1 MSTDFDSFSNR
12 GEYLS
17 AHYFAEQLADG
28 LKKGVF
34 ATWADRESDEN
45 DERTTPRVAL
55 RGLRS
60 VYLDEKYRGFFA
72 EQAKADAED
81 DEYPDKDGFEE
92 RLNTYEDEEWRER
105 VAEWHR
111 KVLTALGYPGTDAEE
126 GPRELTVHR
135 AGRDHTVKVAWHGDG
150 VVAVDCGWSASNDTA
165 LDADGYG
172 RLLHPLRTVGN
183 GETYE
188 SGHALATWLFQSELG
203 GEGGSAPRFVLLL
216 CGGVIV
222 LADRQAW
229 GEGRYLAV
237 NLDAALER
245 YDRKQYGELATI
257 AGLFSHDA
265 LAPAEDGKG
274 PAIDALVKAS
284 RDNAVGVSGEL
295 RQGLQKSVEIIANE
309 VLARLEE
316 TGLAPRDLE
325 SPGEP
330 FARQLTREAL
340 RYLYRILFLLYAE
353 ARPELG
359 ILPAD
364 DGTYEAGYS
373 VARLREI
380 VERDA
385 QLTDETAR
393 NGTHLHD
400 SLDLLFNKVNYGHRE
415 YGTEPWDE
423 RGDDDAE
430 TRKKKAKQR
439 SDGRGLRFEPLRS
452 ELFEPTAVKLIGR
465 GTRDPRRDE
474 DSPEGPAWLDLR
486 LRNRALHEVL
496 RLLTMKKAKRRG
508 ERGGFISYRNLGINQ
523 LGAVYE
529 GLMSYT
535 GIIAEEELSEVAKG
549 GDPEKG
555 SWLVPSHRLKEYD
568 EKTWV
573 QYDERDR
580 EEKGLRGPKKYPAG
594 TFVYRLAGRD
604 RETSASYYTPESL
617 TKVTVELA
625 LKHRLDQEKDEAGN
639 VIKTRASELLKY
651 RICEPALGSGAF
663 LNEAINQ
670 VAEEYLRRRQD
681 ELGRSIPTAQAL
693 TEKQKVKAY
702 IALHNAYGVDL
713 NRTGV
718 ELAEVS
724 LWLNTMHPGMRA
736 PWFGLHLRRG
746 NSLIG
751 GRRAVYAAEDVAP
764 WKGKAL
770 WLNAKDTQTPTPLPF
785 RNNEAGG
792 QWQPLP
798 DGAVHQFLLPTPGWA
813 AVTDASGDAKKL
825 LGQLAGDGVE
835 QLKAW
840 KKDIL
845 QKPKRRLNAKS
856 GEPIP
861 DRTTGHEATSQ
872 YTRLR
877 DAARRAEFLW
887 SLVVKRMELSEREIA
902 RSIDVWGAGPLGDE
916 EYAFLR
922 REKGEETGSG
932 SNRMS
937 KEKVYAEL
945 FEAVGSP
952 YWRLK
957 QVMNA
962 WCALWFWPT
971 DKVGLLD
978 GSDAEYAAGAPVV
991 GRAGITNFEGLLEA
1005 GAGGVGTSA
1014 TSPVVPEGRSLA
1026 VPETTGLSHGDSE
1039 SEPRLIEADFLFPM
1053 AGDQIALSEE
1063 AVESSADIQFGK
1075 VLKAKPRRDNRKER
1089 VVVRRRPIIPL
1100 KDLDDW
1106 IDFLESMLGTG
1117 PVPESITFASELD
1130 TLESLAEYENF
1141 VQDELGMDRRDPEM
1155 RYPWMRVVRD
1165 IAEKQGFLHWE
1176 LDFALAFAE
1185 GGGFDLQVGNPPWV
1199 QPQWKEN
1206 AVLAEFE
1213 PWFMLTEKPPAAE
1226 KQRRRVA
1233 ELAKAE
1239 VVTYALGEVTAMVT
1253 LADYLSASQVYPL
1266 ISGTKPDLY
1275 RAFMCQMWDHTA
1287 AFGST
1292 GLVHP
1297 DTHFT
1302 GVKEA
1307 ALREAAYRRLRMH
1320 GDFVNA
1326 GNRFFPPPVG
1336 RSSHFGVHIYGTCGK
1351 IDFKH
1356 LSWLFAVDALRL
1368 SEAHDG
1374 KGDAPGVKFDGDWD
1388 GRPHSKRV
1396 FRVTSDVLSHWQKLS
1411 GERNVPAEQARL
1423 LTPVSTAE
1431 NPAISVLAGYPLRLG
1446 TLPQITVGFDEGAS
1460 KKPTYGPSGNQSLID
1475 YNKNLKGG
1483 EDFYAASWGDVIL
1496 KGPQIGVA
1504 NPFFKQPSQG
1514 GGEVQGL
1521 NHLELSPD
1529 AVPESEYRRAAD
1541 EVTYRNEQDRW
1552 LDHAELR
1559 RLRSSDEEIQ
1569 KVRLMLAEGLS
1580 CQSEEV
1586 SFESV
1591 DEVFVKQATKP
1602 FTEFHRLAWRKM
1614 IAPDTE
1620 RALYAAL
1627 LPPKAAHVDGLFSLT
1642 MPTNEDTALVS
1653 GFWASLPLDYFL
1665 RTTNRSQLQFAGAR
1679 SMPAP
1684 ASGHPL
1690 APALLL
1696 RTLRLNC
1703 LTTAY
1708 ADFWKEL
1715 HDSNWTDHEPWA
1727 RPWPLMSTKLN
1738 DTTPTWQRDTPLRTE
1753 YARRAALVEIDA
1765 LVAVWLGIDADT
1777 LITMY
1782 RARFPIMQD
1791 FDRVTWFDAAERKI
1805 AGDRYT
1811 YGHDQDKDHWK
1822 QFEKYMADPAFKAHQ
1837 EDPASNS
1844 APQTPTPDG
1853 YTAPFYKANRETEM
1867 REAHAY
1873 FKKRLDEAVAAGKWD
1888 PVKQEVPK
1896 P

>member
-34 ATWADRESDEN
+34 AAWTYRESDEN
-45 DERTTPRVAL
+45 DKRITPRVAL

-60 VYLDEKYRGFFA
+60 VYLDEKFRGFFA

-81 DEYPDKDGFEE
+81 DEHPDKEGFEE
-92 RLNTYEDEEWRER
+92 RLNTYEDEEWCGR
-105 VAEWHR
+105 VAAWHR
-111 KVLTALGYPGTDAEE
+111 KVLAALGYPGADAAD
-126 GPRELTVHR
+126 GPLELPVHR

-150 VVAVDCGWSASNDTA
+150 IVAVDCGWSASNDTA

-229 GEGRYLAV
+229 GEGRYLAANV
-237 NLDAALER
+237 DAALER
-245 YDRKQYGELATI
+245 YDRRQTGELATI

-265 LAPAEDGKG
+265 LVPAEDGKG

-309 VLARLEE
+309 VLARLEKA
-316 TGLAPRDLE
+316 GLEPRDLE
-325 SPGEP
+325 KPGEP

-423 RGDDDAE
+423 RDGDDAE

-439 SDGRGLRFEPLRS
+439 SEGRGLRFEPLRS
-452 ELFEPTAVKLIGR
+452 ELFEPAAVRLIGR
-465 GTRDPRRDE
+465 GTRDPRHDE
-474 DSPEGPAWLDLR
+474 DSPDGPVWLDLC
-486 LRNRALHEVL
+486 LRNSALHEVL

-555 SWLVPSHRLKEYD
+555 SWLVPAHRLKEYD

-573 QYDERDR
+573 LYDEGDR
-580 EEKGLRGPKKYPAG
+580 EQKGLRGPKKYPAG

-639 VIKTRASELLKY
+639 VVKTRASELLKY

-681 ELGRSIPTAQAL
+681 ELGRSIPTSQAL

-702 IALHNAYGVDL
+702 VALHNAYGVDL

-751 GRRAVYAAEDVAP
+751 GRRAVYAAGDVAP
-764 WKGKAL
+764 HKGKPR
-770 WLNAKDTQTPTPLPF
+770 WLMDNGTQAPTRLPF
-785 RNNEAGG
+785 RDNEAGG
-792 QWQPLP
+792 QWLPLP

-813 AVTDASGDAKKL
+813 AVTRAGGDAKKL

-835 QLKAW
+835 QLKDW
-840 KKDIL
+840 KKGVL
-845 QKPKRRLNAKS
+845 QKPERKYTQAGTPR
-856 GEPIP
+856 I
-861 DRTTGHEATSQ
+861 DRKTGDEAASQ

-877 DAARRAEFLW
+877 DASRRAEFLW
-887 SLVVKRMELSEREIA
+887 KLVVRRMELSEREIA
-902 RSIDVWGAGPLGDE
+902 RSIDVWEADPADDE
-916 EYAFLR
+916 FGFLR
-922 REKGEETGSG
+922 RAENGAGAT
-932 SNRMS
+932 RLS
-937 KEKVYAEL
+937 KEKVYADL
-945 FEAVGSP
+945 FNAVDTP

-957 QVMNA
+957 QVMDA
-962 WCALWFWPT
+962 WCALWFWPV
-971 DKVGLLD
+971 DKAGLLD
-978 GSDAEYAAGAPVV
+978 GTDGEYATESVDVEELLGGFGELQTPQVAPEEARPSSEPAPAPAAS
-991 GRAGITNFEGLLEA
+991 GPAPRFAQAGLLFQMVGDQPSLDDADMEA
-1005 GAGGVGTSA
+1005 EGDYFYEVQKSGGV
-1014 TSPVVPEGRSLA
+1014 PKQRRKP
-1026 VPETTGLSHGDSE
+1026 TG
-1039 SEPRLIEADFLFPM
+1039 PAP
-1053 AGDQIALSEE
+1053 
-1063 AVESSADIQFGK
+1063 K
-1075 VLKAKPRRDNRKER
+1075 
-1089 VVVRRRPIIPL
+1089 RRRPVIPL
-1100 KDLDDW
+1100 KDLNDW
-1106 IDFLESMLGTG
+1106 LDFLESMLGVG
-1117 PVPESITFASELD
+1117 SVPDGSIGSDLD
-1130 TLESLAEYENF
+1130 NLKDLGEYEKLLL
-1141 VQDELGMDRRDPEM
+1141 DEMWMDRTDPEA
-1155 RYPWMRVVRD
+1155 RYPWMGVVRE
-1165 IAEKQGFLHWE
+1165 IAEEQGFLHWE

-1199 QPQWKEN
+1199 QPRWKEN

-1213 PWFMLTEKPPAAE
+1213 PWFMLTEKPPATE
-1226 KQRRRVA
+1226 KYRRRIA
-1233 ELAKAE
+1233 ELARAE
-1239 VVTYALGEVTAMVT
+1239 VVAYTLAELTATAT
-1253 LADYLSASQVYPL
+1253 LADYLAAPQVYPL
-1266 ISGTKPDLY
+1266 VSGGQPDLY
-1275 RAFMCQMWDHTA
+1275 RAFMCQAWDHTA
-1287 AFGST
+1287 AFGSA

-1297 DTHFT
+1297 DTHFNGDT
-1302 GVKEA
+1302 EA

-1336 RSSHFGVHIYGTCGK
+1336 RSSHFGVHIYGTRGE
-1351 IDFKH
+1351 IDFQH
-1356 LSWLFAVDALRL
+1356 LSWLFSVDAFRL
-1368 SEAHDG
+1368 SAAHDG

-1388 GRPHSKRV
+1388 ERPHGKRV
-1396 FRVTSDVLSHWQKLS
+1396 VRVTNDTLARWQRLS
-1411 GERNVPAEQARL
+1411 GEQDVPVERAHL

-1431 NPAISVLAGYPLRLG
+1431 NLAIDALAEHPLRFGALS
-1446 TLPQITVGFDEGAS
+1446 PQITRGFDESGA
-1460 KKPTYGPSGNQSLID
+1460 KKPIYGPDEDTPLID
-1475 YNKNLKGG
+1475 YNKDLRDRDDYRADTW
-1483 EDFYAASWGDVIL
+1483 EDVVL

-1514 GGEVQGL
+1514 GGEVRGL
-1521 NHLELSPD
+1521 NHLALPSD
-1529 AVPESEYRRAAD
+1529 AVPESEYRRVADRAA
-1541 EVTYRNEQDRW
+1541 YRSEQRRW
-1552 LDHAELR
+1552 LDREELE
-1559 RLRSSDEEIQ
+1559 RLRASGQEIWAV
-1569 KVRLMLAEGLS
+1569 KAVLAKKLG
-1580 CQSEEV
+1580 CQPREV
-1586 SFESV
+1586 SYESV
-1591 DEVFVKQATKP
+1591 DEIFAARSMKP
-1602 FTEFHRLAWRKM
+1602 YTAFYRLAWRRQ

-1620 RALYAAL
+1620 RALYAAII
-1627 LPPKAAHVDGLFSLT
+1627 PPRAAHVEGLRSAVSNSTLSTSLVAG
-1642 MPTNEDTALVS
+1642 MWS
-1653 GFWASLPLDYFL
+1653 SLPLDYFL
-1665 RTTNRSQLQFAGAR
+1665 RTSGTSDLHENRSHAL
-1679 SMPAP
+1679 PAP
-1684 ASGHPL
+1684 PSSHPL

-1708 ADFWKEL
+1708 ADLWKEL
-1715 HDSNWTDHEPWA
+1715 HDPTWADKEPWA
-1727 RPWPLMSTKLN
+1727 RPWPLMSTRLN

-1753 YARRAALVEIDA
+1753 YSRRAALVEIDA

-1791 FDRVTWFDAAERKI
+1791 FDRVTWFDATERKI

-1811 YGHDQDKDHWK
+1811 YGHGQDKDHWK
-1822 QFEKYMADPAFKAHQ
+1822 QFEKYQADPAFKAHQ
-1837 EDPASNS
+1837 ADPANNP
-1844 APQTPTPDG
+1844 APQTPIPDG
-1853 YTAPFYKANRETEM
+1853 YTAPFYKADRETEM

-1873 FKKRLDEAVAAGKWD
+1873 FQKRLDDAVAAGEWD

>member
-34 ATWADRESDEN
+34 ALWADRESDEN
-45 DERTTPRVAL
+45 GERTTPRVAL

-72 EQAKADAED
+72 EQAKADARD
-81 DEYPDKDGFEE
+81 DEYPDKEGFEE

-105 VAEWHR
+105 VAAWHR
-111 KVLTALGYPGTDAEE
+111 RVLTALGYPGADAED

-135 AGRDHTVKVAWHGDG
+135 AGRDHTVQVAWHGDG
-150 VVAVDCGWSASNDTA
+150 IVAVDCGWSASNDTA

-172 RLLHPLRTVGN
+172 RLLHPLRTVGS

-188 SGHALATWLFQSELG
+188 SGHALATWLFQGELG

-222 LADRQAW
+222 LADRLAW
-229 GEGRYLAV
+229 GEGRYLAA

-316 TGLAPRDLE
+316 TGLEPRDLE
-325 SPGEP
+325 NPGEP

-340 RYLYRILFLLYAE
+340 RYLYRVLFLLYAE

-400 SLDLLFNKVNYGHRE
+400 SLGLLFNKVNYGHRE

-423 RGDDDAE
+423 QDGDDAE

-439 SDGRGLRFEPLRS
+439 SEGRGLRFEPLRS
-452 ELFEPTAVKLIGR
+452 ELFEPGAVKLIGL
-465 GTRDPRRDE
+465 GARDPRRDE
-474 DSPEGPAWLDLR
+474 ESPEGPAWLDLR
-486 LRNRALHEVL
+486 LRNSALHEVL

-639 VIKTRASELLKY
+639 VIKTRASELLQY

-681 ELGRSIPTAQAL
+681 ELGRSIPTSQAL

-751 GRRAVYAAEDVAP
+751 GRRAVYAAGDVAP
-764 WKGKAL
+764 QKGKPA
-770 WLNAKDTQTPTPLPF
+770 WLKDNGTQAPTRLPF
-785 RNNEAGG
+785 RDNEAGG
-792 QWQPLP
+792 QELPLP

-813 AVTDASGDAKKL
+813 AVTRAGGDAKKL
-825 LGQLAGDGVE
+825 LGQLAGDNVE
-835 QLKAW
+835 QLKDW
-840 KKDIL
+840 KKGIL
-845 QKPKRRLNAKS
+845 QKPERKYTKTGTPR
-856 GEPIP
+856 I
-861 DRTTGHEATSQ
+861 DRKTGDEAASQ

-887 SLVVKRMELSEREIA
+887 KLVVKRMELSEREIA
-902 RSIDVWGAGPLGDE
+902 RSIDVWEADPTDE
-916 EYAFLR
+916 EFGFLR
-922 REKGEETGSG
+922 RAEDGVGAA
-932 SNRMS
+932 RLS
-937 KEKVYAEL
+937 KEKVYADL
-945 FEAVGSP
+945 FNAVDTP

-957 QVMNA
+957 QVMDT
-962 WCALWFWPT
+962 WCALWFWPV

-978 GSDAEYAAGAPVV
+978 GTDGEYSAESVDVEELLGGFGEPETPQAAQEEARPSSEPAPAPAASGPVP
-991 GRAGITNFEGLLEA
+991 RFAQAGLL
-1005 GAGGVGTSA
+1005 
-1014 TSPVVPEGRSLA
+1014 
-1026 VPETTGLSHGDSE
+1026 
-1039 SEPRLIEADFLFPM
+1039 FQM
-1053 AGDQIALSEE
+1053 AGDQPSLDDANME
-1063 AVESSADIQFGK
+1063 AEGEYFYEMQ
-1075 VLKAKPRRDNRKER
+1075 KAGAPKQRKKPTGPAPK
-1089 VVVRRRPIIPL
+1089 RRRPVIPL
-1100 KDLDDW
+1100 KDLNDW
-1106 IDFLESMLGTG
+1106 LDFLESMLGVG
-1117 PVPESITFASELD
+1117 PVPEGSIGSNLD
-1130 TLESLAEYENF
+1130 TLKDLGEYEKLLL
-1141 VQDELGMDRRDPEM
+1141 DEMWMDRTDPEA
-1155 RYPWMRVVRD
+1155 RYPWMGVVRE
-1165 IAEKQGFLHWE
+1165 IAEEQGFLHWE
-1176 LDFALAFAE
+1176 LDFAHAFAE

-1199 QPQWKEN
+1199 RPEWKEN
-1206 AVLAEFE
+1206 SVIAEFE

-1226 KQRRRVA
+1226 KQRRRMG

-1239 VVTYALGEVTAMVT
+1239 VVAYALGEVTATVA
-1253 LADYLSASQVYPL
+1253 LADYLASPQVYPL
-1266 ISGTKPDLY
+1266 VAGTKPDLY
-1275 RAFMCQMWDHTA
+1275 RAFMCRVWEHTA
-1287 AFGST
+1287 AFGSA
-1292 GLVHP
+1292 GLIHP

-1326 GNRFFPPPVG
+1326 SNRFFPPPVG
-1336 RSSHFGVHIYGTCGK
+1336 HASHFGVHIYGTCGE
-1351 IDFKH
+1351 IDFQH
-1356 LSWLFAVDALRL
+1356 LSWLFSVDALRI
-1368 SEAHDG
+1368 SAAHDG
-1374 KGDAPGVKFDGDWD
+1374 RGEAPGVKFGGDWD
-1388 GRPHSKRV
+1388 ERPHSKRIV
-1396 FRVTSDVLSHWQKLS
+1396 NVTTDTLAHWQKLS
-1411 GERNVPAEQARL
+1411 GEQNVPAGQARL

-1431 NPAISVLAGYPLRLG
+1431 NPAIDALAGYPLRLG
-1446 TLPQITVGFDEGAS
+1446 ALPQITIGFDEGAS
-1460 KKPTYGPSGNQSLID
+1460 KKPIHGPNEDQSLID
-1475 YNKNLKGG
+1475 YNKDLQDREN
-1483 EDFYAASWGDVIL
+1483 FQAALWEDVIL

-1514 GGEVQGL
+1514 SGEVRGL
-1521 NHLELSPD
+1521 NHLDLPSD
-1529 AVPESEYRRAAD
+1529 AVPESEYRRASD
-1541 EVTYRNEQDRW
+1541 EATYRAAQDRW
-1552 LDHAELR
+1552 LDHAKLKL
-1559 RLRSSDEEIQ
+1559 LRSSGEEI
-1569 KVRLMLAEGLS
+1569 KAVRQALAEKLA
-1580 CQSEEV
+1580 CLPREIPYELID
-1586 SFESV
+1586 ERLV
-1591 DEVFVKQATKP
+1591 DEATKP
-1602 FTEFHRLAWRKM
+1602 FTDFYRLAWRKM

-1627 LPPKAAHVDGLFSLT
+1627 LPPKVAHVDGLFSLI
-1642 MPTNEDTALVS
+1642 MPSGLETVLVS
-1653 GFWASLPLDYFL
+1653 GFWASLPLDYYL
-1665 RTTNRSQLQFAGAR
+1665 RATSRSQLQFAGAR

-1684 ASGHPL
+1684 TADSPL
-1690 APALLL
+1690 GPALLL
-1696 RTLRLNC
+1696 RALRLNC

-1708 ADFWKEL
+1708 ADLWQEL
-1715 HDSNWTDHEPWA
+1715 HDPNWADREPWA
-1727 RPWPLMSTKLN
+1727 RPWLLMSTQLN

-1791 FDRVTWFDAAERKI
+1791 FDRVTWFDATERKI
-1805 AGDRYT
+1805 AGVRHT
-1811 YGHDQDKDHWK
+1811 FGHGQDKGHWK
-1822 QFEKYMADPAFKAHQ
+1822 QFEAYIADPAFKAHQ
-1837 EDPASNS
+1837 ADPANNP
-1844 APQTPTPDG
+1844 APQTPAPDG
-1853 YTAPFYKANRETEM
+1853 YTAPFYKADRETEM

-1873 FKKRLDEAVAAGKWD
+1873 FQKRLDDAVAAGKWD

>member
-34 ATWADRESDEN
+34 AAWTDRESDEN
-45 DERTTPRVAL
+45 HKRPTPRVAL

-60 VYLDEKYRGFFA
+60 VYLDEKFRGFFA
-72 EQAKADAED
+72 EQAKADGED
-81 DEYPDKDGFEE
+81 DEHPDKEGFEE
-92 RLNTYEDEEWRER
+92 RLNTYEDEEWCGR

-111 KVLTALGYPGTDAEE
+111 KVLTALGYPGVDTDTE

-150 VVAVDCGWSASNDTA
+150 IVAVDCGWSASNDTA

-203 GEGGSAPRFVLLL
+203 GEGGSTPRFVLLL
-216 CGGVIV
+216 CGGVMV

-229 GEGRYLAV
+229 GEGRYLAA

-245 YDRKQYGELATI
+245 YDRRQTGELATI

-265 LAPAEDGKG
+265 LVPAEDGKG

-316 TGLAPRDLE
+316 AGVEPRDLE
-325 SPGEP
+325 KPGEP

-423 RGDDDAE
+423 LDGDDAE

-439 SDGRGLRFEPLRS
+439 SEGRGLRFEPLRS
-452 ELFEPTAVKLIGR
+452 ELFEPAAVRLIGR
-465 GTRDPRRDE
+465 GTRDPRHDE
-474 DSPEGPAWLDLR
+474 DSPDGPVWLDLC
-486 LRNRALHEVL
+486 LRNSALHEVL

-573 QYDERDR
+573 EYDERDR

-639 VIKTRASELLKY
+639 VVKTRASELLKY

-681 ELGRSIPTAQAL
+681 ELGRSIPTSQAL

-751 GRRAVYAAEDVAP
+751 GRRAVYAAGDVSP
-764 WKGKAL
+764 HKGKPR
-770 WLNAKDTQTPTPLPF
+770 WLVDKDTLAPTRLPF
-785 RNNEAGG
+785 RDNEGGG
-792 QWQPLP
+792 QELPLP

-813 AVTDASGDAKKL
+813 AVTRAGGDAKKL

-835 QLKAW
+835 QLKDW
-840 KKDIL
+840 KKGVL
-845 QKPKRRLNAKS
+845 QKPERKYTQAGTPR
-856 GEPIP
+856 I
-861 DRTTGHEATSQ
+861 DRKAGDEAASQ

-887 SLVVKRMELSEREIA
+887 KLVVKRMELSEREIA
-902 RSIDVWGAGPLGDE
+902 RSIDVWKADPKDE
-916 EYAFLR
+916 EFAFLR
-922 REKGEETGSG
+922 RAEDGVGAT
-932 SNRMS
+932 RLS
-937 KEKVYAEL
+937 KEKVYADL
-945 FEAVGSP
+945 FNAVDTP

-957 QVMNA
+957 QVMDA
-962 WCALWFWPT
+962 WCALWFWPV

-978 GSDAEYAAGAPVV
+978 GTDGEYAAGSVDVEELLGGFGEPETPQVALEEARPSSEPAPAASGPVP
-991 GRAGITNFEGLLEA
+991 RFAQAGLL
-1005 GAGGVGTSA
+1005 
-1014 TSPVVPEGRSLA
+1014 
-1026 VPETTGLSHGDSE
+1026 
-1039 SEPRLIEADFLFPM
+1039 FQM
-1053 AGDQIALSEE
+1053 AGDQPSLDAADME
-1063 AVESSADIQFGK
+1063 AEGEYFYEVQ
-1075 VLKAKPRRDNRKER
+1075 KASGVPKQRKKPTGPAPK
-1089 VVVRRRPIIPL
+1089 RRRPVIPL
-1100 KDLDDW
+1100 KDLNDW
-1106 IDFLESMLGTG
+1106 LDFLESMLGVG
-1117 PVPESITFASELD
+1117 PVPEGSIGSDLD
-1130 TLESLAEYENF
+1130 TLKDLGEYEKLLL
-1141 VQDELGMDRRDPEM
+1141 DEMWMDRTDPEA
-1155 RYPWMRVVRD
+1155 RYPWMGVVRE
-1165 IAEKQGFLHWE
+1165 IAEEQGFLHWE

-1199 QPQWKEN
+1199 RPEWKEN
-1206 AVLAEFE
+1206 SVIAEFE

-1226 KQRRRVA
+1226 KHRRRTA
-1233 ELAKAE
+1233 ELSKAE
-1239 VVTYALGEVTAMVT
+1239 VAAYTLGELTVTAT
-1253 LADYLSASQVYPL
+1253 LADYLAAPQVYPL
-1266 ISGTKPDLY
+1266 VSGQPDLY
-1275 RAFMCQMWDHTA
+1275 RAFMCQVWDHTV
-1287 AFGST
+1287 AFGSA
-1292 GLVHP
+1292 GLLHP
-1297 DTHFT
+1297 DTHFF
-1302 GVKEA
+1302 GDKEFV
-1307 ALREAAYRRLRMH
+1307 LREAAYRRLRVH

-1326 GNRFFPPPVG
+1326 GQRFFPRPV
-1336 RSSHFGVHIYGTCGK
+1336 SDATHFGVHIYGTSGE
-1351 IDFKH
+1351 IDFSH
-1356 LSWLFAVDALRL
+1356 LSWLYSVEALRG
-1368 SEAHDG
+1368 SSYHDG
-1374 KGDAPGVKFDGDWD
+1374 SGDAPGLKFNGNWD
-1388 GRPHSKRV
+1388 ERPHSRRIV
-1396 FRVTSDVLSHWQKLS
+1396 RVTTDTLARWQKLS
-1411 GERNVPAEQARL
+1411 GDQDLPVERTRL

-1431 NPAISVLAGYPLRLG
+1431 GPAINALAEYPVRLG
-1446 TLPQITVGFDEGAS
+1446 ALSPQVARGFDESGA
-1460 KKPTYGPSGNQSLID
+1460 KKSIYGPDEDTPLID
-1475 YNKNLKGG
+1475 YNKDLADG
-1483 EDFYAASWGDVIL
+1483 EDFQADSWEGVVL

-1504 NPFFKQPSQG
+1504 NPYFKQPSQG
-1514 GGEVQGL
+1514 AGEARGL
-1521 NHLELSPD
+1521 DHLKLPSD
-1529 AVPESEYRRAAD
+1529 AVPESEYRRVAD
-1541 EVTYRNEQDRW
+1541 EDVYRAAQDRW
-1552 LDHAELR
+1552 LDYAELE
-1559 RLRSSDEEIQ
+1559 RLRGSNVEIGEV
-1569 KVRLMLAEGLS
+1569 KAALAEKLGCLPR
-1580 CQSEEV
+1580 EV
-1586 SFESV
+1586 PHEMV
-1591 DEVFVKQATKP
+1591 DNVLVARATKP
-1602 FTEFHRLAWRKM
+1602 YTAFYRLAWRRQ

-1620 RALYAAL
+1620 RALFAAL
-1627 LPPKAAHVDGLFSLT
+1627 LPPGPAHVDQINSLCGRNARATT
-1642 MPTNEDTALVS
+1642 MQS
-1653 GFWASLPLDYFL
+1653 GFWSALPMDYFL
-1665 RTTNRSQLQFAGAR
+1665 RTSGRGDLRVGAAQT
-1679 SMPAP
+1679 MPAP
-1684 ASGHPL
+1684 QANHPL

-1708 ADFWKEL
+1708 ADLWQEL
-1715 HDSNWTDHEPWA
+1715 HDRAWADHESWA
-1727 RPWPLMSTKLN
+1727 RHWALMSTKLH
-1738 DTTPTWQRDTPLRTE
+1738 DTTPRWQHDTPLRTE
-1753 YARRAALVEIDA
+1753 YARRAALVETDA

-1782 RARFPIMQD
+1782 RARFPVLQGYD
-1791 FDRVTWFDAAERKI
+1791 NVTWFDSSERKI
-1805 AGDRYT
+1805 AAVRNT
-1811 YGHDQDKDHWK
+1811 FGHGQDKDHWK
-1822 QFEKYMADPAFKAHQ
+1822 QFEKYQADPAFKAHQ
-1837 EDPASNS
+1837 ADPANNP
-1844 APQTPTPDG
+1844 APQTLAPTG
-1853 YTAPFYKANRETEM
+1853 YTAPFYKASRETEM

-1873 FKKRLDEAVAAGKWD
+1873 FQKRLDDAVAAGKWD

>member
-28 LKKGVF
+28 LKKGVL
-34 ATWADRESDEN
+34 AIWADRESDEN

-81 DEYPDKDGFEE
+81 DEYPDKEGFEE
-92 RLNTYEDEEWRER
+92 RLNTYQDEEWRER

-111 KVLTALGYPGTDAEE
+111 KVLTALGYPGTDAED

-150 VVAVDCGWSASNDTA
+150 IVAVDCGWSASNDTA

-423 RGDDDAE
+423 QDGDDAE

-439 SDGRGLRFEPLRS
+439 SEGRGLRFEPLRS

-465 GTRDPRRDE
+465 GTHDPRRDE

-486 LRNRALHEVL
+486 LRNSALHEVL
-496 RLLTMKKAKRRG
+496 RLLTMKKAKRKG

-580 EEKGLRGPKKYPAG
+580 DEKGLRGPKKYPAG

-639 VIKTRASELLKY
+639 VIKTRASELLQY

-751 GRRAVYAAEDVAP
+751 GRRAVYAAGDVSP
-764 WKGKAL
+764 QKGKPR
-770 WLNAKDTQTPTPLPF
+770 WLVDKDTLAPARLPF
-785 RNNEAGG
+785 RDNEAGG
-792 QWQPLP
+792 RELPLP

-813 AVTDASGDAKKL
+813 AVTRAGGDAKKL

-835 QLKAW
+835 QLKEW
-840 KKDIL
+840 KKGIL
-845 QKPKRRLNAKS
+845 QKPERKYTQAGTPR
-856 GEPIP
+856 I
-861 DRTTGHEATSQ
+861 DRKIGDEAASQ

-887 SLVVKRMELSEREIA
+887 KLVVKRMELSEREIA
-902 RSIDVWGAGPLGDE
+902 RSIDVWEADPKDE
-916 EYAFLR
+916 EFAFLR
-922 REKGEETGSG
+922 RAENGGAT
-932 SNRMS
+932 RLS
-937 KEKVYAEL
+937 KEKVYADL
-945 FEAVGSP
+945 FNAVDTP

-957 QVMNA
+957 QVMDA
-962 WCALWFWPT
+962 WCALWFWPV

-978 GSDAEYAAGAPVV
+978 GTDGEYAAESVDVEELLGGFGEPATPQVAPEEVRPSSEPAPAPAV
-991 GRAGITNFEGLLEA
+991 SKPATRFAQAGLL
-1005 GAGGVGTSA
+1005 
-1014 TSPVVPEGRSLA
+1014 
-1026 VPETTGLSHGDSE
+1026 
-1039 SEPRLIEADFLFPM
+1039 FQM
-1053 AGDQIALSEE
+1053 AGDQPSLDDADME
-1063 AVESSADIQFGK
+1063 AEGDYFYEVQ
-1075 VLKAKPRRDNRKER
+1075 KAGGVPKQRKKPTGPAPK
-1089 VVVRRRPIIPL
+1089 RRRPVIPL
-1100 KDLDDW
+1100 KDLNDW
-1106 IDFLESMLGTG
+1106 LDFLESMLGVG
-1117 PVPESITFASELD
+1117 PVPDGSIGSDLD
-1130 TLESLAEYENF
+1130 NLKDLGKYEKLLL
-1141 VQDELGMDRRDPEM
+1141 DEMWMDRTDPEA
-1155 RYPWMRVVRD
+1155 RYPWMGVVRE
-1165 IAEKQGFLHWE
+1165 IAEEQGFLHWE

-1185 GGGFDLQVGNPPWV
+1185 EGGFDLQVGNPPWV
-1199 QPQWKEN
+1199 RPEWKEN
-1206 AVLAEFE
+1206 SVIAEFE
-1213 PWFMLTEKPPAAE
+1213 PWFMLTEKPPAAK
-1226 KQRRRVA
+1226 KQRLRTA
-1233 ELAKAE
+1233 ELAKAK
-1239 VVTYALGEVTAMVT
+1239 VATYALGEVTATVT
-1253 LADYLSASQVYPL
+1253 LADYLAAPQVYPL
-1266 ISGTKPDLY
+1266 ISGSQPDLY
-1275 RAFMCQMWDHTA
+1275 RAFMCQVWDHTA
-1287 AFGST
+1287 AFGSA

-1302 GVKEA
+1302 GDKEA
-1307 ALREAAYRRLRMH
+1307 ALRGAAYSRLRIH

-1336 RSSHFGVHIYGTCGK
+1336 RSSHFGVHIYGTRGE
-1351 IDFKH
+1351 IDFQH
-1356 LSWLFAVDALRL
+1356 LSWLFSVDAFRL
-1368 SEAHDG
+1368 SAAHDG

-1388 GRPHSKRV
+1388 ERPHSKRV
-1396 FRVTSDVLSHWQKLS
+1396 VRVTTATLARWQKLS
-1411 GERNVPAEQARL
+1411 GEQGVPVERSRL

-1431 NPAISVLAGYPLRLG
+1431 DPAIIALAGYPLRLG
-1446 TLPQITVGFDEGAS
+1446 VLAPQISAGFHESGA
-1460 KKPTYGPSGNQSLID
+1460 KKSVYGPNEDTPLID
-1475 YNKNLKGG
+1475 YNKDLADR
-1483 EDFYAASWGDVIL
+1483 EDFQADTWEDVIL
-1496 KGPQIGVA
+1496 KGPQISIA

-1514 GGEVQGL
+1514 GGEVRGL
-1521 NHLELSPD
+1521 NHLELASD
-1529 AVPESEYRRAAD
+1529 AVPESEYRKVAD
-1541 EVTYRNEQDRW
+1541 EATYRGAQDRW
-1552 LDHAELR
+1552 LDHEELE
-1559 RLRSSDEEIQ
+1559 RLRGSDEEILA
-1569 KVRLMLAEGLS
+1569 VRGTLAEKMGCLPR
-1580 CQSEEV
+1580 EV
-1586 SFESV
+1586 PYELV
-1591 DEVFVKQATKP
+1591 DQVFVTRATKP
-1602 FTEFHRLAWRKM
+1602 YTDFYRLAWRRQ

-1620 RALYAAL
+1620 RALFATL
-1627 LPPKAAHVDGLFSLT
+1627 LPPGPAHVDQINSLYRRNVRT
-1642 MPTNEDTALVS
+1642 TTLQS
-1653 GFWASLPLDYFL
+1653 GFWSALPMDYFL
-1665 RTTNRSQLQFAGAR
+1665 RTSGRGDLRVGAAHT
-1679 SMPAP
+1679 MPAP
-1684 ASGHPL
+1684 HEYHPL

-1703 LTTAY
+1703 LTAAY
-1708 ADFWKEL
+1708 ADLWKEL
-1715 HDSNWTDHEPWA
+1715 HDPTWAEKEPWA
-1727 RPWPLMSTKLN
+1727 RPWPLMSTRLN
-1738 DTTPTWQRDTPLRTE
+1738 DTTPTWQRATPLRTE

-1791 FDRVTWFDAAERKI
+1791 FDSVTWFDATERKI

-1811 YGHDQDKDHWK
+1811 YGHGQDKDHWK
-1822 QFEKYMADPAFKAHQ
+1822 QFEKYQADPAFKAHQ
-1837 EDPASNS
+1837 ADPLNNP
-1844 APQTPTPDG
+1844 APQTPAPDG

-1873 FKKRLDEAVAAGKWD
+1873 FQKRLDDAVAAGEWD

>member
-34 ATWADRESDEN
+34 AAWADRESDEN
-45 DERTTPRVAL
+45 DSRPTPRVAL

-81 DEYPDKDGFEE
+81 DEYPGNEDFEK
-92 RLNTYEDEEWRER
+92 RWNTYRDQEWCER
-105 VAEWHR
+105 VADWHR
-111 KVLTALGYPGTDAEE
+111 KVLVALGYPEGDVAS

-135 AGRDHTVKVAWHGDG
+135 AGRDHTVQVACHGDG
-150 VVAVDCGWSASNDTA
+150 IVAVDCGWSASNDTA
-165 LDADGYG
+165 LDADAYG
-172 RLLHPLRTVGN
+172 CLLHPVRVSA

-188 SGHALATWLFQSELG
+188 SGHTLATWLFQSELG
-203 GEGGSAPRFVLLL
+203 SEGGGPPRFVLLL

-222 LADRQAW
+222 LADRHAW
-229 GEGRYLAV
+229 GEGRYLAA

-309 VLARLEE
+309 VLDRLKQ
-316 TGLAPRDLE
+316 TGLDPRDLE
-325 SPGEP
+325 TPGEP

-340 RYLYRILFLLYAE
+340 RYLYRVLFLLYAE

-373 VARLREI
+373 VARLRDL

-393 NGTHLHD
+393 NGFHLHA
-400 SLDLLFNKVNYGHRE
+400 SLDVLFNKVNHGHRP
-415 YGTEPWDE
+415 YGTEEWDE
-423 RGDDDAE
+423 RPGDDAE
-430 TRKKKAKQR
+430 TRKTKAKRR
-439 SDGRGLRFEPLRS
+439 SEGRGLRFEPLRS
-452 ELFEPTAVKLIGR
+452 ELFEPASVKLIGR
-465 GTRDPRRDE
+465 GIRDPRRD
-474 DSPEGPAWLDLR
+474 DDHPDGPAWLDLR
-486 LRNRALHEVL
+486 LRNSALHEVL

-535 GIIAEEELSEVAKG
+535 GIIADKELCEVAKG

-555 SWLVPSHRLKEYD
+555 SWLVASHRLKEYP
-568 EKTWV
+568 ENTWV
-573 QYDERDR
+573 EYDERDR
-580 EEKGLRGPKKYPAG
+580 EEKGLRGRKKYQPG
-594 TFVYRLAGRD
+594 EFVYRLAGRD

-617 TKVTVELA
+617 TQVTVELA
-625 LKHRLDQEKDEAGN
+625 LKHRLDQEKDDAGN
-639 VIKTRASELLKY
+639 VIKTRASELLQY

-681 ELGRSIPTAQAL
+681 ELGASIPTAEAL

-713 NRTGV
+713 NSTGV

-764 WKGKAL
+764 QKGMPG
-770 WLNAKDTQTPTPLPF
+770 WLKGNRAQAPTRLPF
-785 RNNEAGG
+785 RDNEAGG
-792 QWQPLP
+792 SWQPLP
-798 DGAVHQFLLPTPGWA
+798 DGAVHQFLLPTSGWA
-813 AVTDASGDAKKL
+813 AVTGASGDAKKL
-825 LGQLAGDGVE
+825 LTQLAENDVE
-835 QLKAW
+835 QLKVW
-840 KKDIL
+840 KKGFL
-845 QKPKRRLNAKS
+845 KRPERKYTKA
-856 GEPIP
+856 GTPRI
-861 DRTTGHEATSQ
+861 DRKTGDEAASQ

-877 DAARRAEFLW
+877 DAAQRAELLW
-887 SLVVKRMELSEREIA
+887 KLVVKRMELSEREIA
-902 RSIDVWGAGPLGDE
+902 RSIDVWGADSEKDGE
-916 EYAFLR
+916 FAFLR
-922 REKGEETGSG
+922 PAESSEEKDGAA
-932 SNRMS
+932 RLS
-937 KEKVYAEL
+937 KEKVYADL
-945 FEAVGSP
+945 FNAVDTP

-962 WCALWFWPT
+962 WCALWFWPA
-971 DKVGLLD
+971 DQVGLLD
-978 GSDAEYAAGAPVV
+978 GSDAEYAAESVDV
-991 GRAGITNFEGLLEA
+991 EELL
-1005 GAGGVGTSA
+1005 GGVGEPDTPMASARRPLPTNEPVPPTSKPLPRFVEA
-1014 TSPVVPEGRSLA
+1014 
-1026 VPETTGLSHGDSE
+1026 GL
-1039 SEPRLIEADFLFPM
+1039 LFQM
-1053 AGDQIALSEE
+1053 AGDQPSLDDASMDAEGDYFYE
-1063 AVESSADIQFGK
+1063 MQ
-1075 VLKAKPRRDNRKER
+1075 KAGGVPNQRRKPSTPTPK
-1089 VVVRRRPIIPL
+1089 RRRPVIPL
-1100 KDLDDW
+1100 EDLNDW
-1106 IDFLESMLGTG
+1106 LDFLESMLGTG
-1117 PVPESITFASELD
+1117 PVPDDSIGSTLDSLEELKD
-1130 TLESLAEYENF
+1130 YEALLL
-1141 VQDELGMDRRDPEM
+1141 DEMWMDQLDPKI
-1155 RYPWMRVVRD
+1155 RYPWMRVVEG
-1165 IAEKQGFLHWE
+1165 IAEEQGFLHWE
-1176 LDFALAFAE
+1176 LDFALVFAV

-1206 AVLAEFE
+1206 SVIAEFE
-1213 PWFMLTEKPPAAE
+1213 PWFMLNEKPLASE
-1226 KQRRRVA
+1226 KQRRRAA
-1233 ELAKAE
+1233 ELADAD
-1239 VVTYALGEVTAMVT
+1239 VTAYVLGEVTVTAT
-1253 LADYLSASQVYPL
+1253 LADYLAAPQAYPL
-1266 ISGTKPDLY
+1266 IAGSQPDLY
-1275 RAFMCQMWDHTA
+1275 RAFMCQVWEHTA
-1287 AFGST
+1287 AFGSA

-1297 DTHFT
+1297 DTHFN
-1302 GVKEA
+1302 GDKEA
-1307 ALREAAYRRLRMH
+1307 ALREAAYRRLLVH
-1320 GDFVNA
+1320 ADFVNA
-1326 GNRFFPPPVG
+1326 GNRFFPPPIG
-1336 RSSHFGVHIYGTCGK
+1336 RSSHFGVHIYGTRGE
-1351 IDFKH
+1351 IDFQH
-1356 LSWLFAVDALRL
+1356 LSWLFSVEALRL
-1368 SEAHDG
+1368 SAVHDG
-1374 KGDAPGVKFDGDWD
+1374 RGDAPGVKFAGRWD
-1388 GRPHSKRV
+1388 ERPHGKRV
-1396 FRVTSDVLSHWQKLS
+1396 VRVTTDTLARWQRLS
-1411 GERNVPAEQARL
+1411 GEQNVPVEQARL

-1431 NPAISVLAGYPLRLG
+1431 GPAIDALAGYPLRLG
-1446 TLPQITVGFDEGAS
+1446 ALSPHIGNGFHESGA
-1460 KKPTYGPSGNQSLID
+1460 KKSVHGPNGDMSLID
-1475 YNKNLKGG
+1475 YNKNLEGT
-1483 EDFYAASWGDVIL
+1483 EDYQADTWEDVVF

-1514 GGEVQGL
+1514 GGDVWGL
-1521 NHLELSPD
+1521 NHEELPSD
-1529 AVPESEYRRAAD
+1529 AIPESEYRRIAD
-1541 EVTYRNEQDRW
+1541 EETYHKAQEAW
-1552 LDHAELR
+1552 LDHV
-1559 RLRSSDEEIQ
+1559 RLRQLLASEDEVSTARRWLAQELNCAVGEVSDEAVEQ
-1569 KVRLMLAEGLS
+1569 NL
-1580 CQSEEV
+1580 V
-1586 SFESV
+1586 SA
-1591 DEVFVKQATKP
+1591 ATKSYTR
-1602 FTEFHRLAWRKM
+1602 FYRTAWRRM

-1620 RALYAAL
+1620 RALYAAII
-1627 LPPKAAHVDGLFSLT
+1627 PPGPSHVNVVNSLAMRDMRET
-1642 MPTNEDTALVS
+1642 VLVA
-1653 GFWASLPLDYFL
+1653 GFWSSLPTDYYL
-1665 RTTNRSQLQFAGAR
+1665 KITGRGDLLGRSAR
-1679 SMPAP
+1679 AMPAP
-1684 ASGHPL
+1684 HAQHPL

-1696 RTLRLNC
+1696 RSLRLNC

-1708 ADFWKEL
+1708 ADLWEEL
-1715 HDSNWTDHEPWA
+1715 HDPKWAGYEPWA
-1727 RPWPLMSTKLN
+1727 RPWTLMSTQLHEA
-1738 DTTPTWQRDTPLRTE
+1738 TPNWQRGTPLRTE
-1753 YARRAALVEIDA
+1753 YSRRAALVEIDA

-1811 YGHDQDKDHWK
+1811 YGHGQDKDHWK
-1822 QFEKYMADPAFKAHQ
+1822 QFEKYRADPAFKAHQ
-1837 EDPASNS
+1837 ADPASNP
-1844 APQTPTPDG
+1844 APETPVPDG

-1873 FKKRLDEAVAAGKWD
+1873 FQKRLDAAVAAGEWD

-1896 P
+1896 S

>member
-34 ATWADRESDEN
+34 AAWADRESDEN
-45 DERTTPRVAL
+45 DKRTTPRVAL

-72 EQAKADAED
+72 EQAKADAYD
-81 DEYPDKDGFEE
+81 DEYPDKDGFQE
-92 RLNTYEDEEWRER
+92 RRSTYEDEEWRER
-105 VAEWHR
+105 VAAWHR
-111 KVLTALGYPGTDAEE
+111 EVLTALGYPGLDTDPETPS

-150 VVAVDCGWSASNDTA
+150 IVAVDCGWSAGNDTA
-165 LDADGYG
+165 LDAEAYG
-172 RLLHPLRTVGN
+172 RLLHPLRTVGS
-183 GETYE
+183 GETYA
-188 SGHALATWLFQSELG
+188 SGHALATWLFQSEIG
-203 GEGGSAPRFVLLL
+203 GEGGTPPRFVLLL

-274 PAIDALVKAS
+274 PAIDALIKAS

-316 TGLAPRDLE
+316 TGLDPRDLE
-325 SPGEP
+325 RPGEP
-330 FARQLTREAL
+330 FPRRLTREAL

-393 NGTHLHD
+393 NGFHLHA
-400 SLDLLFNKVNYGHRE
+400 SLDVLFNKVNHGHRE

-423 RGDDDAE
+423 RPEDDAE

-439 SDGRGLRFEPLRS
+439 SEGRGLRFEPLRS
-452 ELFEPTAVKLIGR
+452 ELFEPTSVRLIGL
-465 GTRDPRRDE
+465 GTLDPRRDE
-474 DSPEGPAWLDLR
+474 DGPDGPAWLDLR
-486 LRNRALHEVL
+486 LRNSALHEVL
-496 RLLTMKKAKRRG
+496 RLLTMKKARRRG

-535 GIIAEEELSEVAKG
+535 GIIADQELCEVAKG
-549 GDPEKG
+549 GEPEKG

-573 QYDERDR
+573 EYDERDR

-625 LKHRLDQEKDEAGN
+625 LKHRLDQEKDEAGK
-639 VIKTRASELLKY
+639 VVKTRASELLKY

-681 ELGRSIPTAQAL
+681 ELGTSIPTSQAL
-693 TEKQKVKAY
+693 AEKQKVKAY

-713 NRTGV
+713 NPTGV

-736 PWFGLHLRRG
+736 PWFGLHLRHG

-751 GRRAVYAAEDVAP
+751 GRRAVYEAYDVSP
-764 WKGKAL
+764 HKGKPR
-770 WLNAKDTQTPTPLPF
+770 WTVDKDTLAPTRLPF
-785 RNNEAGG
+785 RDNEAGG
-792 QWQPLP
+792 RALSLP
-798 DGAVHQFLLPTPGWA
+798 DGAVHHFLLPTPGWA
-813 AVTDASGDAKKL
+813 AVTGASGDAKKL

-835 QLKAW
+835 QLKDW
-840 KKDIL
+840 KKGIV
-845 QKPKRRLNAKS
+845 QKPERKYTKAGKPSVERKT
-856 GEPIP
+856 GEE
-861 DRTTGHEATSQ
+861 TASQ

-887 SLVVKRMELSEREIA
+887 ELVVKRMELSEREIA
-902 RSIDVWGAGPLGDE
+902 RSIGIWGADPETDKDF
-916 EYAFLR
+916 AFLR
-922 REKGEETGSG
+922 RAEGAEGESHRSRLT
-932 SNRMS
+932 
-937 KEKVYAEL
+937 KEKVYADL
-945 FEAVGSP
+945 FDAVDTP

-962 WCALWFWPT
+962 WCALWFWPV

-978 GSDAEYAAGAPVV
+978 GTDGEYAAESVDVESLLGGFGEVAAVPPAAAEEVRPLPAPSPAPAASKTAPRFVE
-991 GRAGITNFEGLLEA
+991 AGLL
-1005 GAGGVGTSA
+1005 
-1014 TSPVVPEGRSLA
+1014 
-1026 VPETTGLSHGDSE
+1026 
-1039 SEPRLIEADFLFPM
+1039 FQM
-1053 AGDQIALSEE
+1053 AGDQPTLDDAGMQVEGDYFYE
-1063 AVESSADIQFGK
+1063 VQEVRRVPRPRKQAAVSAGPK
-1075 VLKAKPRRDNRKER
+1075 
-1089 VVVRRRPIIPL
+1089 RRRPLIPL
-1100 KDLDDW
+1100 KDLNDW
-1106 IDFLESMLGTG
+1106 LDFLESMLGTG
-1117 PVPESITFASELD
+1117 PVPDGSIGSDLD
-1130 TLESLAEYENF
+1130 NLKDLGEYEKLLL
-1141 VQDELGMDRRDPEM
+1141 DEMWMDQLDPKT
-1155 RYPWMRVVRD
+1155 RYPWMRVVAD
-1165 IAEKQGFLHWE
+1165 IAEEQGFLHWE

-1206 AVLAEFE
+1206 AVIAEFE
-1213 PWFMLTEKPPAAE
+1213 PWFMLTEKPLAAE
-1226 KQRRRVA
+1226 KQRRRTA

-1239 VVTYALGEVTAMVT
+1239 VATYTLGELTATVP
-1253 LADYLSASQVYPL
+1253 LADYLAARQVYPL

-1275 RAFMCQMWDHTA
+1275 RAFMCQVWDHTA
-1287 AFGST
+1287 AFGSV

-1297 DTHFT
+1297 DTHFN
-1302 GVKEA
+1302 GNKEA
-1307 ALREAAYRRLRMH
+1307 ALREAAYRRLRVH

-1326 GNRFFPPPVG
+1326 SNRFFPPPVG
-1336 RSSHFGVHIYGTCGK
+1336 HASHFGVHIYGTRGE
-1351 IDFKH
+1351 IDFQH
-1356 LSWLFAVDALRL
+1356 LSWLFSAEALRQ
-1368 SEAHDG
+1368 SASHDG
-1374 KGDAPGVKFDGDWD
+1374 KGDPPGVKFDGEWD
-1388 GRPHSKRV
+1388 ERPHSKRV
-1396 FRVTSDVLSHWQKLS
+1396 VQVTRHTLERWQRLSSEHDVP
-1411 GERNVPAEQARL
+1411 VEQTRL

-1431 NPAISVLAGYPLRLG
+1431 DPAIDALAAYPLRLVK
-1446 TLPQITVGFDEGAS
+1446 LRPQITIGFDEGAA
-1460 KKPTYGPSGNQSLID
+1460 KKPTYGPGGDQSLID
-1475 YNKNLKGG
+1475 YNRNLK
-1483 EDFYAASWGDVIL
+1483 DRNDYQADSWFEVIL

-1514 GGEVQGL
+1514 SGEVRGL
-1521 NHLELSPD
+1521 SHVTLSLD
-1529 AVPESEYRRAAD
+1529 AVPESEYRRVVD
-1541 EVTYRNEQDRW
+1541 EATYQGEQDRW
-1552 LDHAELR
+1552 LNHEELEQ
-1559 RLRSSDEEIQ
+1559 LRASDEEIRAVE
-1569 KVRLMLAEGLS
+1569 KSLAEKLGCLPR
-1580 CQSEEV
+1580 EV
-1586 SFESV
+1586 PYKSV
-1591 DEVFVKQATKP
+1591 DEVFVARATKP
-1602 FTEFHRLAWRKM
+1602 YTEFYRLAWRRQ
-1614 IAPDTE
+1614 IASDTE
-1620 RALYAAL
+1620 RALFAAL
-1627 LPPKAAHVDGLFSLT
+1627 VPPKVAHVHMVYSAALRSNRATSL
-1642 MPTNEDTALVS
+1642 AA

-1665 RTTNRSQLQFAGAR
+1665 RTTGRGDLQVAGAHA
-1679 SMPAP
+1679 MPA
-1684 ASGHPL
+1684 AQGDHPL
-1690 APALLL
+1690 APALVL

-1708 ADFWKEL
+1708 ADLWKEL
-1715 HDSNWTDHEPWA
+1715 HDPNWVKRESWA
-1727 RPWPLMSTKLN
+1727 RTWPQMSTKLN

-1753 YARRAALVEIDA
+1753 YSRRAALVEIDA

-1791 FDRVTWFDAAERKI
+1791 FDRVTWFDATERKI
-1805 AGDRYT
+1805 AGVRHT
-1811 YGHDQDKDHWK
+1811 YGHGQDKDHWK
-1822 QFEKYMADPAFKAHQ
+1822 QFEKHMADPTR
-1837 EDPASNS
+1837 
-1844 APQTPTPDG
+1844 QTPTPDG
-1853 YTAPFYKANRETEM
+1853 YTAPFYKADREAEM

-1873 FKKRLDEAVAAGKWD
+1873 FQKRLDAAVAAGEWD

>member
-12 GEYLS
+12 GEYLA

-34 ATWADRESDEN
+34 AAWTDRESDEN
-45 DERTTPRVAL
+45 DKRPTPRVAL

-60 VYLDEKYRGFFA
+60 VYLDEKFRGFFA
-72 EQAKADAED
+72 EHAKADGED
-81 DEYPDKDGFEE
+81 DEYPDKEGFEE
-92 RLNTYEDEEWRER
+92 RLNTYEDEEWCGR

-111 KVLTALGYPGTDAEE
+111 KVLTALGYPGADTETD

-135 AGRDHTVKVAWHGDG
+135 AGRGHTVEVAWHGDG
-150 VVAVDCGWSASNDTA
+150 IVAVDCGWSASNDTA
-165 LDADGYG
+165 LDSDGYG

-183 GETYE
+183 GETYV
-188 SGHALATWLFQSELG
+188 SGQALATWLFQSELG
-203 GEGGSAPRFVLLL
+203 GEGGSTPRFVLLL

-229 GEGRYLAV
+229 GEGRYLAA

-245 YDRKQYGELATI
+245 YDRRQTGELATI

-316 TGLAPRDLE
+316 AGLEARDLE
-325 SPGEP
+325 KPGEP

-415 YGTEPWDE
+415 FGTEPWDE
-423 RGDDDAE
+423 LDGDDAE

-439 SDGRGLRFEPLRS
+439 SEGRGLRFEPLRS
-452 ELFEPTAVKLIGR
+452 ELFEPAAVRLIGR
-465 GTRDPRRDE
+465 GTRDPRHDE
-474 DSPEGPAWLDLR
+474 DSPDGPAWLDLC
-486 LRNRALHEVL
+486 LRNNALHEVL

-535 GIIAEEELSEVAKG
+535 GIIAEEKLCEVAKG

-555 SWLVPSHRLKEYD
+555 SWLVPAYRLKEYD

-573 QYDERDR
+573 LHDEGDR
-580 EEKGLRGPKKYPAG
+580 EKGLRGPKEYLPG

-639 VIKTRASELLKY
+639 VVKTRASELLKY

-751 GRRAVYAAEDVAP
+751 GRRAVYAAGDVSP
-764 WKGKAL
+764 HKGKPR
-770 WLNAKDTQTPTPLPF
+770 WLMDKDTLAPTRLPF
-785 RNNEAGG
+785 RDNEAGG
-792 QWQPLP
+792 QELPLP

-813 AVTDASGDAKKL
+813 AVTRAGGDAKKL

-835 QLKAW
+835 QLKDW
-840 KKDIL
+840 KKGVL
-845 QKPKRRLNAKS
+845 QKPERKYTQAGTPR
-856 GEPIP
+856 I
-861 DRTTGHEATSQ
+861 DRKAGDEAASQ

-887 SLVVKRMELSEREIA
+887 KLVVKRMELSEREIA
-902 RSIDVWGAGPLGDE
+902 RSIDVWEADPKGE
-916 EYAFLR
+916 EFAFLR
-922 REKGEETGSG
+922 QAENGVGATPL
-932 SNRMS
+932 S
-937 KEKVYAEL
+937 KEKVYADL
-945 FEAVGSP
+945 FNAVDTP

-957 QVMNA
+957 QVMDA
-962 WCALWFWPT
+962 WCALWFWPV

-978 GSDAEYAAGAPVV
+978 GTDGEYAAESVDVEELLGGFGEPQTPQAAPEEV
-991 GRAGITNFEGLLEA
+991 GPSSETAAAPASAASGPVPRFAQAGLL
-1005 GAGGVGTSA
+1005 
-1014 TSPVVPEGRSLA
+1014 
-1026 VPETTGLSHGDSE
+1026 
-1039 SEPRLIEADFLFPM
+1039 FQM
-1053 AGDQIALSEE
+1053 AGDQPSLDDADME
-1063 AVESSADIQFGK
+1063 AEGNYFYEVQ
-1075 VLKAKPRRDNRKER
+1075 KAGVPQQRKKPTGPAPK
-1089 VVVRRRPIIPL
+1089 RRRPVIPL
-1100 KDLDDW
+1100 KDLNDW
-1106 IDFLESMLGTG
+1106 LDFLESMLGVG
-1117 PVPESITFASELD
+1117 PVPEGSIGSDLD
-1130 TLESLAEYENF
+1130 TLKDLGEYEKLLL
-1141 VQDELGMDRRDPEM
+1141 DEMWMDRTDPEA
-1155 RYPWMRVVRD
+1155 RYPWMGVVRE
-1165 IAEKQGFLHWE
+1165 IVEEQGFLHWE

-1226 KQRRRVA
+1226 KQRRRMA
-1233 ELAKAE
+1233 ELARAE
-1239 VVTYALGEVTAMVT
+1239 VTTYVLGEMTTMAT
-1253 LADYLSASQVYPL
+1253 LADYLAAPQVYPL
-1266 ISGTKPDLY
+1266 MSGTKPDLY
-1275 RAFMCQMWDHTA
+1275 RAFMCQVWGHTA

-1336 RSSHFGVHIYGTCGK
+1336 RSSHFGVHIYGTYGK
-1351 IDFKH
+1351 IDFGH
-1356 LSWLFAVDALRL
+1356 LSWLFSVEALRL
-1368 SEAHDG
+1368 STAHDG
-1374 KGDAPGVKFDGDWD
+1374 KGAVPGVKFDGDWD
-1388 GRPHSKRV
+1388 ERPHGKRV
-1396 FRVTSDVLSHWQKLS
+1396 VRVTTDTLSHWQKLS
-1411 GERNVPAEQARL
+1411 GEHDVPAEQARL

-1431 NPAISVLAGYPLRLG
+1431 NPAISVLATYPLRLG
-1446 TLPQITVGFDEGAS
+1446 VIPQITVGFDEGAS
-1460 KKPTYGPSGNQSLID
+1460 KKPVYGPSGNQSLID
-1475 YNKNLKGG
+1475 YNKNLQGR
-1483 EDFYAASWGDVIL
+1483 EDFQAASWEDVIL

-1514 GGEVQGL
+1514 GGEVRGL
-1521 NHLELSPD
+1521 NHLELPSD

-1541 EVTYRNEQDRW
+1541 DATYENEQDRW
-1552 LDHAELR
+1552 LDHEQLR
-1559 RLRSSDEEIQ
+1559 KLRASDENIRAV
-1569 KVRLMLAEGLS
+1569 KGALAEKLA
-1580 CQSEEV
+1580 CQPGEV
-1586 SFESV
+1586 PYESV
-1591 DEVFVKQATKP
+1591 DKVFVGQATKP
-1602 FTEFHRLAWRKM
+1602 FTTFYRLAWRKM

-1627 LPPKAAHVDGLFSLT
+1627 VPPKGAHVDGLFSLA

-1679 SMPAP
+1679 AMPAP
-1684 ASGHPL
+1684 ASAHPL

-1708 ADFWKEL
+1708 ADLWKEL
-1715 HDSNWTDHEPWA
+1715 HDPTWADKEPWA
-1727 RPWPLMSTKLN
+1727 RPWPLMSTRLN

-1791 FDRVTWFDAAERKI
+1791 FDSVTWFDATERKI

-1811 YGHDQDKDHWK
+1811 YGHGQDKDHWK
-1822 QFEKYMADPAFKAHQ
+1822 QFEKYQADLAFKTHQADPANN
-1837 EDPASNS
+1837 PA
-1844 APQTPTPDG
+1844 PETPAPDG
-1853 YTAPFYKANRETEM
+1853 YTAPFYKAGRETEM

-1873 FKKRLDEAVAAGKWD
+1873 FQKRLDDAVAAGKWD

>member
-34 ATWADRESDEN
+34 AVWADRESDEN

-60 VYLDEKYRGFFA
+60 VYLDEKFRGFFA

-81 DEYPDKDGFEE
+81 DEHPDKEGFEE
-92 RLNTYEDEEWRER
+92 RLNTYEDEEWCER
-105 VAEWHR
+105 LVEWHR
-111 KVLTALGYPGTDAEE
+111 KVLTALGYPGADAGT

-150 VVAVDCGWSASNDTA
+150 IVAVDCGWSASNDTA

-188 SGHALATWLFQSELG
+188 SGQALATWLFQSELG

-229 GEGRYLAV
+229 GEGRYLAA

-245 YDRKQYGELATI
+245 YDRRQTGELATI

-284 RDNAVGVSGEL
+284 RDNAVGVSGDL

-316 TGLAPRDLE
+316 TGLEPRDLE
-325 SPGEP
+325 KPGEP

-380 VERDA
+380 VERDT

-423 RGDDDAE
+423 QDGDDAE

-439 SDGRGLRFEPLRS
+439 SEGRGLRFEPLRS
-452 ELFEPTAVKLIGR
+452 ELFEPAAVRLIGL

-486 LRNRALHEVL
+486 LRNSALHEVL

-751 GRRAVYAAEDVAP
+751 GRRAVYAAEDVSP
-764 WKGKAL
+764 QKGKPR
-770 WLNAKDTQTPTPLPF
+770 WLVDKDTLAPTRLPF
-785 RNNEAGG
+785 RDNEAGG
-792 QWQPLP
+792 RELPLP
-798 DGAVHQFLLPTPGWA
+798 DGAVHQFLVPTPGWA
-813 AVTDASGDAKKL
+813 AVTRAGGDAKKL

-835 QLKAW
+835 QLKEW
-840 KKDIL
+840 KKGIL
-845 QKPKRRLNAKS
+845 QKPERKYTQAGTPR
-856 GEPIP
+856 I
-861 DRTTGHEATSQ
+861 DRKTGDEAASQ

-887 SLVVKRMELSEREIA
+887 KLVVKRMELSEREIA
-902 RSIDVWGAGPLGDE
+902 RSIDVWEADPKDE
-916 EYAFLR
+916 EFAFLR
-922 REKGEETGSG
+922 RAENGGAT
-932 SNRMS
+932 RLS
-937 KEKVYAEL
+937 KEKVYADL
-945 FEAVGSP
+945 FNAVDTP

-957 QVMNA
+957 QVMDA
-962 WCALWFWPT
+962 WCALWFWPV

-978 GSDAEYAAGAPVV
+978 GTDAEYAAESVDVEELLGGFGEPATLQVAPEEVRPSSEPAPAPAV
-991 GRAGITNFEGLLEA
+991 SKPAPRFAQAGLL
-1005 GAGGVGTSA
+1005 
-1014 TSPVVPEGRSLA
+1014 
-1026 VPETTGLSHGDSE
+1026 
-1039 SEPRLIEADFLFPM
+1039 FQM
-1053 AGDQIALSEE
+1053 AGDQPSLDDADME
-1063 AVESSADIQFGK
+1063 AEGDYFYEVQ
-1075 VLKAKPRRDNRKER
+1075 KAGGVPKQRKKPTSPAPK
-1089 VVVRRRPIIPL
+1089 RRRPVIPL
-1100 KDLDDW
+1100 KDLNDW
-1106 IDFLESMLGTG
+1106 LDFLESMLGVG
-1117 PVPESITFASELD
+1117 PVPDGSIGSGLD
-1130 TLESLAEYENF
+1130 NLKDLGEYEKLLL
-1141 VQDELGMDRRDPEM
+1141 DEMWMDRTDPEA
-1155 RYPWMRVVRD
+1155 RYPWMGVVRE
-1165 IAEKQGFLHWE
+1165 IAEEQGFLHWE
-1176 LDFALAFAE
+1176 LEFALAFTE

-1199 QPQWKEN
+1199 RPDWKEDS
-1206 AVLAEFE
+1206 VLAESD
-1213 PWFMLTEKPPAAE
+1213 PWFTLTENSDE
-1226 KQRRRVA
+1226 RVLHLRREQV
-1233 ELAKAE
+1233 LAKPSFIVYVCRE
-1239 VVTYALGEVTAMVT
+1239 IENVVT
-1253 LADYLSASQVYPL
+1253 LSSFLKAPQNYSL
-1266 ISGTKPDLY
+1266 ISGSRPDLY
-1275 RAFMCQMWDHTA
+1275 RGFVCQTWRHA
-1287 AFGST
+1287 SSRGIV
-1292 GLVHP
+1292 GLIHP
-1297 DTHFT
+1297 DTHFE
-1302 GVKEA
+1302 GEGSGP
-1307 ALREAAYRRLRMH
+1307 LREAAYRRLAVH
-1320 GDFVNA
+1320 GSFINGKNWA
-1326 GNRFFPPPVG
+1326 FEASRTLE
-1336 RSSHFGVHIYGTCGK
+1336 FGVHIYRAKPGD
-1351 IDFKH
+1351 IDFAHVSH
-1356 LSWLFAVDALRL
+1356 LYSASALIESFL
-1368 SEAHDG
+1368 NDG
-1374 KGDAPGVKFDGDWD
+1374 KGEIPGVKYRGGWDTRPHRARIVQVNPSLLAVWDALAGGDGVDLDRTPLKYPVSSAENAALLALARFERRLGVQEIDGGLNETMAERSGLIRESVESPGDWC
-1388 GRPHSKRV
+1388 
-1396 FRVTSDVLSHWQKLS
+1396 
-1411 GERNVPAEQARL
+1411 E
-1423 LTPVSTAE
+1423 
-1431 NPAISVLAGYPLRLG
+1431 
-1446 TLPQITVGFDEGAS
+1446 
-1460 KKPTYGPSGNQSLID
+1460 
-1475 YNKNLKGG
+1475 
-1483 EDFYAASWGDVIL
+1483 VIL

-1504 NPFFKQPSQG
+1504 TPIAKQPPNMKNNDQPWY
-1514 GGEVQGL
+1514 L
-1521 NHLELSPD
+1521 PDLPCD
-1529 AVPESEYRRAAD
+1529 AVPATVYVRAVRTRKEFVEAQRRRIDPAIHRQLKSMTRKEISDRYGADHPTVAGFIKGRGAVENLGDALYEELLCELAKRPFSEY
-1541 EVTYRNEQDRW
+1541 Y
-1552 LDHAELR
+1552 
-1559 RLRSSDEEIQ
+1559 
-1569 KVRLMLAEGLS
+1569 
-1580 CQSEEV
+1580 
-1586 SFESV
+1586 
-1591 DEVFVKQATKP
+1591 
-1602 FTEFHRLAWRKM
+1602 RLAWREM
-1614 IAPDTE
+1614 IPDNGE
-1620 RALYAAL
+1620 RSLFCAIIPPGPTHVHAVRSVALENNRL
-1627 LPPKAAHVDGLFSLT
+1627 
-1642 MPTNEDTALVS
+1642 TALQA
-1653 GFWASLPLDYFL
+1653 GFWASLVLDYYL
-1665 RTTNRSQLQFAGAR
+1665 RATGRAHLDVADAK
-1679 SMPAP
+1679 SMPFADP
-1684 ASGHPL
+1684 DHPL
-1690 APALLL
+1690 AQALLL
-1696 RTLRLNC
+1696 RSLRLNC
-1703 LTTAY
+1703 VTSAY
-1708 ADFWKEL
+1708 TDLWSEL
-1715 HDSNWTDHEPWA
+1715 FDSRWGETEGWA
-1727 RPWPLMSTKLN
+1727 RAWSHV
-1738 DTTPTWQRDTPLRTE
+1738 TPIERVSAHWSSDIPLRSE

-1765 LVAVWLGIDADT
+1765 LVAVWLGISADG
-1777 LITMY
+1777 LIAAYRSRYGTMSDY
-1782 RARFPIMQD
+1782 EEGMYFDTQGRRIASRFEVYGYTQAR
-1791 FDRVTWFDAAERKI
+1791 TGRK
-1805 AGDRYT
+1805 
-1811 YGHDQDKDHWK
+1811 KV
-1822 QFEKYMADPAFKAHQ
+1822 FEQLEEHLNSPEACPA
-1837 EDPASNS
+1837 
-1844 APQTPTPDG
+1844 PDG
-1853 YTAPFYKANRETEM
+1853 YTAPFYKADRETEM

-1873 FKKRLDEAVAAGKWD
+1873 FQKRLDDAVAAGKWD

>member
-34 ATWADRESDEN
+34 AAWSDRESDEN
-45 DERTTPRVAL
+45 DKRPTPRVAL

-60 VYLDEKYRGFFA
+60 VYLDEKFRGFFA

-81 DEYPDKDGFEE
+81 DEHPDKEGFEE
-92 RLNTYEDEEWRER
+92 RLNTYEDEEWCGR

-111 KVLTALGYPGTDAEE
+111 KVLTALGYPGADAEE

-150 VVAVDCGWSASNDTA
+150 IVAVDCGWSASNDTA

-203 GEGGSAPRFVLLL
+203 GESGSAPRFVLLL

-229 GEGRYLAV
+229 GEGRYLAA

-245 YDRKQYGELATI
+245 YDRRQTGELATI

-316 TGLAPRDLE
+316 TGLEPRDLE
-325 SPGEP
+325 KPGEP

-415 YGTEPWDE
+415 YGSEPWDE
-423 RGDDDAE
+423 QDGDDAE
-430 TRKKKAKQR
+430 TRKKKSKQR
-439 SDGRGLRFEPLRS
+439 SEGRGLRFEPLRS
-452 ELFEPTAVKLIGR
+452 ELFEPGAVKLIGR
-465 GTRDPRRDE
+465 GIRDPRRDE
-474 DSPEGPAWLDLR
+474 DSADGPAWLDLR
-486 LRNRALHEVL
+486 LRNSALHEVL

-555 SWLVPSHRLKEYD
+555 SWLVPAHRLKEYD

-625 LKHRLDQEKDEAGN
+625 LKHRLDQEKDAAGN

-702 IALHNAYGVDL
+702 IALHNVYGVDL

-751 GRRAVYAAEDVAP
+751 GRRSVYAAEDVSP
-764 WKGKAL
+764 HKGKPG
-770 WLNAKDTQTPTPLPF
+770 WLSNNGTQAPTRLPF
-785 RNNEAGG
+785 RDNEAGG
-792 QWQPLP
+792 QELPLP

-813 AVTDASGDAKKL
+813 AVTRAGGDAKKL

-835 QLKAW
+835 QLKEW
-840 KKDIL
+840 KKGVL
-845 QKPKRRLNAKS
+845 QKPERKYTQAGTPR
-856 GEPIP
+856 I
-861 DRTTGHEATSQ
+861 DRKTGDEAASQ

-887 SLVVKRMELSEREIA
+887 KLVVKRMELSEREIA
-902 RSIDVWGAGPLGDE
+902 RSIDVWEADPTDDE
-916 EYAFLR
+916 FGFLR
-922 REKGEETGSG
+922 RAENGGAT
-932 SNRMS
+932 RLS
-937 KEKVYAEL
+937 KEKVYADL
-945 FEAVGSP
+945 FNAVDTP

-957 QVMNA
+957 QVMDA
-962 WCALWFWPT
+962 WCALWFWPV

-978 GSDAEYAAGAPVV
+978 GTDGEYAAESVDVEELLGGFGEPQMPQAAPEEARPSSEPVPAPATS
-991 GRAGITNFEGLLEA
+991 GPAPRFAQAGLLFQM
-1005 GAGGVGTSA
+1005 S
-1014 TSPVVPEGRSLA
+1014 
-1026 VPETTGLSHGDSE
+1026 
-1039 SEPRLIEADFLFPM
+1039 
-1053 AGDQIALSEE
+1053 GDQPSLDDADME
-1063 AVESSADIQFGK
+1063 AQGDYFYEVQ
-1075 VLKAKPRRDNRKER
+1075 KAGVPKQRKKSTGP
-1089 VVVRRRPIIPL
+1089 VPKRRRPVIPL
-1100 KDLDDW
+1100 KDLNDW
-1106 IDFLESMLGTG
+1106 LDFLESMLGVG
-1117 PVPESITFASELD
+1117 PVPEGSIGSDLD
-1130 TLESLAEYENF
+1130 NLKGLGEYEKLLL
-1141 VQDELGMDRRDPEM
+1141 DEMWMDRTDPEA
-1155 RYPWMRVVRD
+1155 RYPWMGVVRE
-1165 IAEKQGFLHWE
+1165 IAEEQGFLHWE

-1199 QPQWKEN
+1199 RPQWKEN
-1206 AVLAEFE
+1206 PVLAESD
-1213 PWFMLTEKPPAAE
+1213 PWFMLTEKPQATE
-1226 KQRRRVA
+1226 RMRRRTA
-1233 ELAKAE
+1233 ELAKSE
-1239 VVTYALGEVTAMVT
+1239 VVSYALHEVTSTVVM
-1253 LADYLSASQVYPL
+1253 ADYLAAPQVYPL
-1266 ISGTKPDLY
+1266 ISGSQPDLY
-1275 RAFMCQMWDHTA
+1275 RAFMCQVWAHASATGAM
-1287 AFGST
+1287 

-1297 DTHFT
+1297 DSHFT
-1302 GVKEA
+1302 GDKEG
-1307 ALREAAYRRLRMH
+1307 ALREAAYRRLRVH
-1320 GDFVNA
+1320 GDFFNP
-1326 GNRFFPPPVG
+1326 GHRFFPKPVG
-1336 RSSHFGVHIYGTCGK
+1336 ESTHFGVHIYASLGK
-1351 IDFKH
+1351 IDFEH
-1356 LSWLFAVDALRL
+1356 LSWLVSVDALRL
-1368 SEAHDG
+1368 SSQDDG
-1374 KGDAPGVKFDGDWD
+1374 SGDGPGIRYRGGAYDE
-1388 GRPHSKRV
+1388 RPHIRRV
-1396 FRVTSDVLSHWQKLS
+1396 IQVNTETLAVWR
-1411 GERNVPAEQARL
+1411 RL
-1423 LTPVSTAE
+1423 LGEDSMPVERTRLLFPVSTE
-1431 NPAISVLAGYPLRLG
+1431 EISAITALADYPLRLG
-1446 TLPQITVGFDEGAS
+1446 PLNPQISRGYDESGA
-1460 KKPTYGPSGNQSLID
+1460 KKDNLID
-1475 YNKNLKGG
+1475 YNRKDPKTG
-1483 EDFYAASWGDVIL
+1483 EEYQPEDWRRVIL

-1504 NPFFKQPSQG
+1504 TPLFKRHDANSNDPYGVDLLGLPSDY
-1514 GGEVQGL
+1514 V
-1521 NHLELSPD
+1521 PD
-1529 AVPESEYRRAAD
+1529 TAYVMAEGREAEFLAA
-1541 EVTYRNEQDRW
+1541 QDRW
-1552 LDHAELR
+1552 VDYAKLEL
-1559 RLRSSDEEIQ
+1559 LRTSDEAI
-1569 KVRLMLAEGLS
+1569 KSAKRVLAEERG
-1580 CQSEEV
+1580 CPPGEV
-1586 SFESV
+1586 SYELV
-1591 DEVFVKQATKP
+1591 DEVFKAWATKSYA
-1602 FTEFHRLAWRKM
+1602 EFYRLAWRRM

-1620 RALYAAL
+1620 RALYAAIIPGGAL
-1627 LPPKAAHVDGLFSLT
+1627 HVHVVNSLA
-1642 MPTNEDTALVS
+1642 MRQNRESALVA
-1653 GFWASLPLDYFL
+1653 GFWSSLPTDYYL
-1665 RTTNRSQLQFAGAR
+1665 RITGRSDLLGGSAR
-1679 SMPAP
+1679 TMPAP
-1684 ASGHPL
+1684 RAGHPL
-1690 APALLL
+1690 SSALLL

-1708 ADFWKEL
+1708 ASLWKEL
-1715 HDSNWTDHEPWA
+1715 HDPRWADSEAWA
-1727 RPWPLMSTKLN
+1727 RPWPSMSTKLQE
-1738 DTTPTWQRDTPLRTE
+1738 TTPVWQRDTPLRTE

-1765 LVAVWLGIDADT
+1765 LVAVWLGMDADA
-1777 LITMY
+1777 LIAAY
-1782 RARFPIMQD
+1782 KGRFPVLQKYET
-1791 FDRVTWFDAAERKI
+1791 VTWFDAEGSKL
-1805 AGDRYT
+1805 AGNART
-1811 YGHDQDKDHWK
+1811 IGQRQTKDTWK
-1822 QFEKYMADPAFKAHQ
+1822 QFEAYMADPAFKAHQ
-1837 EDPASNS
+1837 EDAVNNP
-1844 APQTPTPDG
+1844 APQTPVPDG
-1853 YTAPFYKANRETEM
+1853 YTAPFYKADRETEM

-1873 FKKRLDEAVAAGKWD
+1873 FQKRLDEAVAAGKWD

>member
-34 ATWADRESDEN
+34 AVWADRESDEN
-45 DERTTPRVAL
+45 DKRATPRVAL

-81 DEYPDKDGFEE
+81 NEYPDKDGFEE

-105 VAEWHR
+105 VTEWHR
-111 KVLTALGYPGTDAEE
+111 KVLTALGYPGTDAED

-150 VVAVDCGWSASNDTA
+150 IVAVDCGWSASNDTA

-325 SPGEP
+325 NPGEP

-423 RGDDDAE
+423 RDGDDAE

-439 SDGRGLRFEPLRS
+439 SEGRGLRFEPLRS
-452 ELFEPTAVKLIGR
+452 ELFEPAAVKLIGR
-465 GTRDPRRDE
+465 GTRDPRGDE

-625 LKHRLDQEKDEAGN
+625 LKHRLDQDNDEAGN

-746 NSLIG
+746 NSLVG

-764 WKGKAL
+764 QKGKPG
-770 WLNAKDTQTPTPLPF
+770 WLKDNGTQAPTRLPF
-785 RNNEAGG
+785 RDNEAGG
-792 QWQPLP
+792 QELPLP

-813 AVTDASGDAKKL
+813 AVTRAGGDAKKL

-835 QLKAW
+835 QLRDW
-840 KKDIL
+840 KKGVL
-845 QKPKRRLNAKS
+845 QKPERKYTKAGTPRIDPKTK
-856 GEPIP
+856 GEV
-861 DRTTGHEATSQ
+861 ASQ

-887 SLVVKRMELSEREIA
+887 KLVVKRMELSEREIA
-902 RSIDVWGAGPLGDE
+902 RSIDVWEADPKDE
-916 EYAFLR
+916 EFAFLR
-922 REKGEETGSG
+922 RAENGGAT
-932 SNRMS
+932 RLS
-937 KEKVYAEL
+937 KEKVYADL
-945 FEAVGSP
+945 FNAVDTP

-957 QVMNA
+957 QVMDA
-962 WCALWFWPT
+962 WCALWFWPV

-978 GSDAEYAAGAPVV
+978 GTDGEYAAESVDVEELLSGVGDPATPQAAPQEV
-991 GRAGITNFEGLLEA
+991 RPSSAPAPAPAASKPAPRFAQAGLL
-1005 GAGGVGTSA
+1005 
-1014 TSPVVPEGRSLA
+1014 
-1026 VPETTGLSHGDSE
+1026 
-1039 SEPRLIEADFLFPM
+1039 FQM
-1053 AGDQIALSEE
+1053 AGDQPSFDDANME
-1063 AVESSADIQFGK
+1063 AEGDYFYEVQ
-1075 VLKAKPRRDNRKER
+1075 KAGGVPKQRKKPTGPAPK
-1089 VVVRRRPIIPL
+1089 RRRPVIPL
-1100 KDLDDW
+1100 KDLNDW
-1106 IDFLESMLGTG
+1106 LDFLESMLGVG
-1117 PVPESITFASELD
+1117 PVPDGSIGSDLD
-1130 TLESLAEYENF
+1130 NLKDLGEYEKLLL
-1141 VQDELGMDRRDPEM
+1141 DEMWMDRTDPEA
-1155 RYPWMRVVRD
+1155 RYPWMGVVRE
-1165 IAEKQGFLHWE
+1165 IAEEQGFLHWE
-1176 LDFALAFAE
+1176 LDFAHAFVE

-1199 QPQWKEN
+1199 RPEWKEN
-1206 AVLAEFE
+1206 SVIAEFE

-1226 KQRRRVA
+1226 KQRRRTA
-1233 ELAKAE
+1233 ELAKTE
-1239 VVTYALGEVTAMVT
+1239 VVTYALGEVTTTATM
-1253 LADYLSASQVYPL
+1253 ADYLAAPEVYPL
-1266 ISGTKPDLY
+1266 VSGQPDLY
-1275 RAFMCQMWDHTA
+1275 RAFMCQVWDHTA
-1287 AFGST
+1287 AFGSA
-1292 GLVHP
+1292 GLIHP
-1297 DTHFT
+1297 DTHFN
-1302 GVKEA
+1302 GDKEA
-1307 ALREAAYRRLRMH
+1307 DLREGAYRRLRMH

-1336 RSSHFGVHIYGTCGK
+1336 RSSHFGVHIYGTCGE
-1351 IDFKH
+1351 IDFQH
-1356 LSWLFAVDALRL
+1356 LSWLFSVDAFRL
-1368 SEAHDG
+1368 SAAHDG
-1374 KGDAPGVKFDGDWD
+1374 NGDVPGVKFDGDWD
-1388 GRPHSKRV
+1388 ERPHSKRV
-1396 FRVTSDVLSHWQKLS
+1396 VRVTTATLARWQKLS
-1411 GERNVPAEQARL
+1411 GEQDVPVERARL

-1431 NPAISVLAGYPLRLG
+1431 DPAIDALAGYPLRLG
-1446 TLPQITVGFDEGAS
+1446 ALSPQITRGFDESGA
-1460 KKPTYGPSGNQSLID
+1460 KKSVYGPDKDKPLID
-1475 YNKNLKGG
+1475 YNKNLADS
-1483 EDFYAASWGDVIL
+1483 EDFQADTWKDVIL

-1514 GGEVQGL
+1514 GGEVRGL
-1521 NHLELSPD
+1521 NHLELSSD
-1529 AVPESEYRRAAD
+1529 AIPESEYRRVVDDA
-1541 EVTYRNEQDRW
+1541 TYRGEQDRW
-1552 LDHAELR
+1552 LDHAELE
-1559 RLRSSDEEIQ
+1559 RLRSSDDEIRAV
-1569 KVRLMLAEGLS
+1569 KGTLAEKVGCLPR
-1580 CQSEEV
+1580 EV
-1586 SFESV
+1586 PFELV
-1591 DEVFVKQATKP
+1591 DQVFVARATKP
-1602 FTEFHRLAWRKM
+1602 YTEFYRLAWRNQ

-1620 RALYAAL
+1620 RALYVSL
-1627 LPPKAAHVDGLFSLT
+1627 LPPKPSHVGGLRSASAV
-1642 MPTNEDTALVS
+1642 NNAGTALVS
-1653 GFWASLPLDYFL
+1653 GMWSSLPLDYFL
-1665 RTTNRSQLQFAGAR
+1665 RTTNVSHLHETRSKSL
-1679 SMPAP
+1679 PAP
-1684 ASGHPL
+1684 QSDHPL

-1696 RTLRLNC
+1696 RSLRLNC

-1708 ADFWKEL
+1708 ADLWKEL
-1715 HDSNWTDHEPWA
+1715 HDPTWADHEPWA

-1738 DTTPTWQRDTPLRTE
+1738 ETTPTWQRDTPLRTE

-1811 YGHDQDKDHWK
+1811 YGHGQDRDHWK
-1822 QFEKYMADPAFKAHQ
+1822 QFEKYMADPGFKAHQ
-1837 EDPASNS
+1837 EDPANNP
-1844 APQTPTPDG
+1844 APQTPVPDG
-1853 YTAPFYKANRETEM
+1853 YTAPFYKADRETEM

-1873 FKKRLDEAVAAGKWD
+1873 FKKRLDGAVAAGQWD

>member
-34 ATWADRESDEN
+34 AVWSDRESDEN

-60 VYLDEKYRGFFA
+60 VYLDEKFRGFFA

-81 DEYPDKDGFEE
+81 DEHPDKVGFEE

-111 KVLTALGYPGTDAEE
+111 KVLTALGYPGADAGT

-150 VVAVDCGWSASNDTA
+150 IVAVDCGWSASNDTA

-229 GEGRYLAV
+229 GEGRYLAA

-245 YDRKQYGELATI
+245 YDRRQTGELATI

-316 TGLAPRDLE
+316 TGLEPRDLE
-325 SPGEP
+325 KPGEP

-423 RGDDDAE
+423 RDGDDAE

-439 SDGRGLRFEPLRS
+439 SEGRGLRFEPLRS
-452 ELFEPTAVKLIGR
+452 ELFEPAAVKLIGR

-486 LRNRALHEVL
+486 LRNSALHEVL

-751 GRRAVYAAEDVAP
+751 GRRAVYAAGDVSP
-764 WKGKAL
+764 QKGKPR
-770 WLNAKDTQTPTPLPF
+770 WLVDKDTLAPTRLPF
-785 RNNEAGG
+785 RDNEAGG
-792 QWQPLP
+792 RELPLP

-813 AVTDASGDAKKL
+813 AVTRAGGDAKKL

-835 QLKAW
+835 QLKEW
-840 KKDIL
+840 KKGVL
-845 QKPKRRLNAKS
+845 QKPERKYTQAGTPR
-856 GEPIP
+856 I
-861 DRTTGHEATSQ
+861 DRKTGDEAASQ

-887 SLVVKRMELSEREIA
+887 RLVVKRMELSEREIA
-902 RSIDVWGAGPLGDE
+902 RSIDVWEADPTDDE
-916 EYAFLR
+916 FAFLR
-922 REKGEETGSG
+922 RAENGGAT
-932 SNRMS
+932 RLS
-937 KEKVYAEL
+937 KEKVYADL
-945 FEAVGSP
+945 FNAVDTP

-957 QVMNA
+957 QVMDA
-962 WCALWFWPT
+962 WCALWFWPV

-978 GSDAEYAAGAPVV
+978 GTDGEYAAESVDVEELLGGFGEPPTPQAEPQEVRPSSEPAPAPAVSKPAP
-991 GRAGITNFEGLLEA
+991 RFAQAGLL
-1005 GAGGVGTSA
+1005 
-1014 TSPVVPEGRSLA
+1014 
-1026 VPETTGLSHGDSE
+1026 
-1039 SEPRLIEADFLFPM
+1039 FQM
-1053 AGDQIALSEE
+1053 AGDQPSLDDANME
-1063 AVESSADIQFGK
+1063 AEGDYFYEVQKTGGVPK
-1075 VLKAKPRRDNRKER
+1075 QRKKPTGPAPK
-1089 VVVRRRPIIPL
+1089 RRRPVIPL
-1100 KDLDDW
+1100 KDLNDW
-1106 IDFLESMLGTG
+1106 LDFLESMLGVG
-1117 PVPESITFASELD
+1117 PVPDGSIGSDLD
-1130 TLESLAEYENF
+1130 NLKDLGEYEKLLL
-1141 VQDELGMDRRDPEM
+1141 DEMWMDRTDPEA
-1155 RYPWMRVVRD
+1155 RYPWMGVVRE
-1165 IAEKQGFLHWE
+1165 IAEEQAFLHWE

-1199 QPQWKEN
+1199 RPEWKEN
-1206 AVLAEFE
+1206 SVIAEFE

-1226 KQRRRVA
+1226 KQRRRTA

-1239 VVTYALGEVTAMVT
+1239 VVAYTIGEVTATVSMADH
-1253 LADYLSASQVYPL
+1253 LAAPHVYPL
-1266 ISGTKPDLY
+1266 VAGSRPDLY
-1275 RAFMCQMWDHTA
+1275 RAFMCQVWDHTA
-1287 AFGST
+1287 AFGCA
-1292 GLVHP
+1292 GMVHP
-1297 DTHFT
+1297 DTHFN
-1302 GVKEA
+1302 GDREA
-1307 ALREAAYRRLRMH
+1307 ALRENAYRRLRVH

-1336 RSSHFGVHIYGTCGK
+1336 RSSHFGVHIYGTRGE
-1351 IDFKH
+1351 IDFQH
-1356 LSWLFAVDALRL
+1356 LSWLFSVDALRQ
-1368 SEAHDG
+1368 SAAHDAS
-1374 KGDAPGVKFDGDWD
+1374 GDAPGVKFGGDWD
-1388 GRPHSKRV
+1388 ERPHLKRV
-1396 FRVTSDVLSHWQKLS
+1396 VRVTTETLTRWQRLS
-1411 GERNVPAEQARL
+1411 GEQDLPVESSRL

-1431 NPAISVLAGYPLRLG
+1431 DPAIDALAAYPLRLVQ
-1446 TLPQITVGFDEGAS
+1446 LRPQISEGFNETNA
-1460 KKPTYGPSGNQSLID
+1460 KKAMNGPNGDIRLIEYNTNVPNRLD
-1475 YNKNLKGG
+1475 YQADN
-1483 EDFYAASWGDVIL
+1483 WGDVVL
-1496 KGPQIGVA
+1496 KGPQLGVA

-1514 GGEVQGL
+1514 GGELRGL
-1521 NHLELSPD
+1521 NPLKLPSD
-1529 AVPESEYRRAAD
+1529 AVPESEYSCVAD
-1541 EVTYRNEQDRW
+1541 EATYEEETDRW
-1552 LDHAELR
+1552 LDHAELE
-1559 RLRSSDEEIQ
+1559 RLRSSQHEILA
-1569 KVRLMLAEGLS
+1569 VRAQLAERLE
-1580 CQSEEV
+1580 CLPAEV
-1586 SFESV
+1586 EYESV
-1591 DEVFVKQATKP
+1591 DKVFVERATKP
-1602 FTEFHRLAWRKM
+1602 YTDFYRLAWRRQ

-1620 RALYAAL
+1620 RALYAAII
-1627 LPPKAAHVDGLFSLT
+1627 PPKARHVHMVHSAAL
-1642 MPTNEDTALVS
+1642 PTNRATSLAA
-1653 GFWASLPLDYFL
+1653 GFWAALPLDYFV
-1665 RTTNRSQLQFAGAR
+1665 RTTGRGDLQVAGAHI
-1679 SMPAP
+1679 MPAP
-1684 ASGHPL
+1684 QSDHPL

-1703 LTTAY
+1703 LTDAY
-1708 ADFWKEL
+1708 ADLWQEL
-1715 HDSNWTDHEPWA
+1715 HDPKWTEYEPWA
-1727 RPWPLMSTKLN
+1727 RSWPLIRTQLHEV
-1738 DTTPTWQRDTPLRTE
+1738 TPHWQRETPLRTE

-1791 FDRVTWFDAAERKI
+1791 FDRVTWFDAAESKI
-1805 AGDRYT
+1805 ASGRYSL
-1811 YGHDQDKDHWK
+1811 GHGQSKDSWK
-1822 QFEKYMADPAFKAHQ
+1822 QFEKYQADPAFKAHQ
-1837 EDPASNS
+1837 ADPVNNP
-1844 APQTPTPDG
+1844 APQTPVPDG
-1853 YTAPFYKANRETEM
+1853 YTAPFYKADRETEM
-1867 REAHAY
+1867 RDAHAY
-1873 FKKRLDEAVAAGKWD
+1873 FQKRLDDAVAAGKWD

>member
-34 ATWADRESDEN
+34 AAWADRESDEH
-45 DERTTPRVAL
+45 DKRPTPRVAL

-60 VYLDEKYRGFFA
+60 VYLDEKFRGFFA
-72 EQAKADAED
+72 EQAKADAGD
-81 DEYPDKDGFEE
+81 DEHPDKEGFEE

-111 KVLTALGYPGTDAEE
+111 KVLFALGYPGADAVD

-150 VVAVDCGWSASNDTA
+150 IVAVDCGWSASNDTA

-229 GEGRYLAV
+229 GEGRYLAA

-245 YDRKQYGELATI
+245 YDRRQAGELATI

-309 VLARLEE
+309 VLARLEK
-316 TGLAPRDLE
+316 TGLEPRDLE
-325 SPGEP
+325 EPGEP

-340 RYLYRILFLLYAE
+340 RYLYRVLFLLYAE

-380 VERDA
+380 VEQDA

-423 RGDDDAE
+423 LDGDDAE
-430 TRKKKAKQR
+430 TRKKKAKLR
-439 SDGRGLRFEPLRS
+439 SEGRGLRFEPLRS
-452 ELFEPTAVKLIGR
+452 ELFEPAAVKLIGR

-486 LRNRALHEVL
+486 LRNSALHEVL

-573 QYDERDR
+573 LYDEGDR
-580 EEKGLRGPKKYPAG
+580 EQKGLRGPKKYPAG

-751 GRRAVYAAEDVAP
+751 GRRAVYTAGDVSP
-764 WKGKAL
+764 QKGKPR
-770 WLNAKDTQTPTPLPF
+770 WLVDKNTLTPTRLPF
-785 RNNEAGG
+785 RDNEADG
-792 QWQPLP
+792 QELPLP

-813 AVTDASGDAKKL
+813 AVTRAGGDAKKL

-835 QLKAW
+835 QLKEW
-840 KKDIL
+840 KKGIL
-845 QKPKRRLNAKS
+845 QKPERKYTQAGTPR
-856 GEPIP
+856 I
-861 DRTTGHEATSQ
+861 DRKTGDEAASQ

-887 SLVVKRMELSEREIA
+887 KLVVKRMELSEREIA
-902 RSIDVWGAGPLGDE
+902 RSIDVWEADPKDE
-916 EYAFLR
+916 EFAFLR
-922 REKGEETGSG
+922 RAENGGAT
-932 SNRMS
+932 RLS
-937 KEKVYAEL
+937 KEKVYADL
-945 FEAVGSP
+945 FNAVDTP

-957 QVMNA
+957 QVMDA
-962 WCALWFWPT
+962 WCALWFWPV
-971 DKVGLLD
+971 DKVGLLTGTD
-978 GSDAEYAAGAPVV
+978 GEYAAESVDVEELLGGFGELATPQAAPQDVRPNGEPAPAPAV
-991 GRAGITNFEGLLEA
+991 RKPVPRFAQAGLL
-1005 GAGGVGTSA
+1005 
-1014 TSPVVPEGRSLA
+1014 
-1026 VPETTGLSHGDSE
+1026 
-1039 SEPRLIEADFLFPM
+1039 FQM
-1053 AGDQIALSEE
+1053 AGDQPSLDDAGME
-1063 AVESSADIQFGK
+1063 AEGDYFYEVQK
-1075 VLKAKPRRDNRKER
+1075 VSGTPKQRKGTTGPAPKS
-1089 VVVRRRPIIPL
+1089 RRPVIPL
-1100 KDLDDW
+1100 KDLNDW
-1106 IDFLESMLGTG
+1106 LDFLESMLGVG
-1117 PVPESITFASELD
+1117 PVPEG
-1130 TLESLAEYENF
+1130 SLASDLNNLKDLGEYEKLLL
-1141 VQDELGMDRRDPEM
+1141 DEMWMDRTDPEA
-1155 RYPWMRVVRD
+1155 RYPWMGVVREV
-1165 IAEKQGFLHWE
+1165 AEEQGFLHWE

-1199 QPQWKEN
+1199 RPEWKEN
-1206 AVLAEFE
+1206 PVLAEFD
-1213 PWFMLTEKPPAAE
+1213 PWFMLTEKPEADE
-1226 KQRRRVA
+1226 KNRRRTV
-1233 ELAKAE
+1233 ELARAKVA
-1239 VVTYALGEVTAMVT
+1239 TYALHEVTATATM
-1253 LADYLSASQVYPL
+1253 ADYLAAPQAYPL
-1266 ISGTKPDLY
+1266 ISGSQPDLY
-1275 RAFMCQMWDHTA
+1275 RAFMCQVWDHASAVGT
-1287 AFGST
+1287 T
-1292 GLVHP
+1292 GFLHSY
-1297 DTHFT
+1297 THFT
-1302 GVKEA
+1302 GEKEGK
-1307 ALREAAYRRLRMH
+1307 LREAAYRRLRIH
-1320 GDFVNA
+1320 GDFVNS
-1326 GNRFFPPPVG
+1326 GQRFFPEPVG
-1336 RSSHFGVHIYGTCGK
+1336 HATHFGVHIYGKPKG
-1351 IDFKH
+1351 IGFDH
-1356 LSWLFAVDALRL
+1356 LSWLVSADALRF
-1368 SEAHDG
+1368 SADHDG
-1374 KGDAPGVKFDGDWD
+1374 AGDVPGVRYRNADFDE
-1388 GRPHSKRV
+1388 RPHLARVVRVDMERLEVWQRLLDDEGKRPV
-1396 FRVTSDVLSHWQKLS
+1396 
-1411 GERNVPAEQARL
+1411 EQARL
-1423 LTPVSTAE
+1423 LFPVSTGEAS
-1431 NPAISVLAGYPLRLG
+1431 AIVALADYPVRLG
-1446 TLPQITVGFDEGAS
+1446 SFSPQISPGYHESGA
-1460 KKPTYGPSGNQSLID
+1460 KKDNLID
-1475 YNKNLKGG
+1475 YNRIDSKTGK
-1483 EDFYAASWGDVIL
+1483 EYQPKRWRHVVL
-1496 KGPQIGVA
+1496 KGPQLSVA
-1504 NPFFKQPSQG
+1504 TPIYKRHDANSNDAYGADLMEIPDNFVPDTAYVRAG
-1514 GGEVQGL
+1514 GRTAEYLMAQERWIDHQTLARLRADERALTRAKGL
-1521 NHLELSPD
+1521 VAQVDSVAPEKAD
-1529 AVPESEYRRAAD
+1529 AEKVDALLVKRARRRA
-1541 EVTYRNEQDRW
+1541 T
-1552 LDHAELR
+1552 
-1559 RLRSSDEEIQ
+1559 
-1569 KVRLMLAEGLS
+1569 
-1580 CQSEEV
+1580 
-1586 SFESV
+1586 
-1591 DEVFVKQATKP
+1591 VFP
-1602 FTEFHRLAWRKM
+1602 RLAWRRR
-1614 IAPDTE
+1614 ISANSE
-1620 RALYAAL
+1620 RALYSAL
-1627 LPPKAAHVDGLFSLT
+1627 VPPGVAHIHAVHSLA
-1642 MPTNEDTALVS
+1642 MPDARHTALVS
-1653 GFWASLPLDYFL
+1653 GFWASLPLDYFV
-1665 RTTNRSQLQFAGAR
+1665 RATGRDDLQVAGAK

-1684 ASGHPL
+1684 APEHPL
-1690 APALLL
+1690 SSALLL

-1708 ADFWKEL
+1708 APLWAEL
-1715 HDSNWTDHEPWA
+1715 YDRTWSAYEPWA
-1727 RPWPLMSTKLN
+1727 VEWPGLDPLEAV
-1738 DTTPTWQRDTPLRTE
+1738 TPTWERSTPLRSE
-1753 YARRAALVEIDA
+1753 RARRSALVEIDA
-1765 LVAVWLGIDADT
+1765 LVAVWLGMDADA
-1777 LITMY
+1777 LIAAY
-1782 RARFPIMQD
+1782 RGRFPVLQKYEAAS
-1791 FDRVTWFDAAERKI
+1791 WFDAEGWKLASYARTIGQRQTKE
-1805 AGDRYT
+1805 T
-1811 YGHDQDKDHWK
+1811 WK
-1822 QFEKYMADPAFKAHQ
+1822 QFEAYMADPAFKAHQ
-1837 EDPASNS
+1837 EDPVNNP
-1844 APQTPTPDG
+1844 APQTPVPNG
-1853 YTAPFYKANRETEM
+1853 YTAPFYKADRETEM

-1873 FKKRLDEAVAAGKWD
+1873 FQKRLDEAVAAGKWD

>member
-1 MSTDFDSFSNR
+1 MSTDFDSFANR

-34 ATWADRESDEN
+34 ATWADIESDEN
-45 DERTTPRVAL
+45 DKRTTPRVAL

-72 EQAKADAED
+72 EQAKADAAD
-81 DEYPDKDGFEE
+81 DEYPDKEGFEE
-92 RLNTYEDEEWRER
+92 RLNTYEDEEWRGR
-105 VAEWHR
+105 VAQWHR
-111 KVLTALGYPGTDAEE
+111 TVLAALGYPGADDDED

-135 AGRDHTVKVAWHGDG
+135 AGRDHTVQVAWHGDG
-150 VVAVDCGWSASNDTA
+150 IVAVDCGWSATNDTA

-183 GETYE
+183 AETYE

-203 GEGGSAPRFVLLL
+203 GEGGGTPRFVLLL

-245 YDRKQYGELATI
+245 YDRKQYGELAVI
-257 AGLFSHDA
+257 AGLFSHNA

-316 TGLAPRDLE
+316 AELDPRALE
-325 SPGEP
+325 RPGES

-380 VERDA
+380 VERDT

-393 NGTHLHD
+393 NGFHLHD
-400 SLDLLFNKVNYGHRE
+400 SLDVLFNNVNRGHRE
-415 YGTEPWDE
+415 YGTEEWDE
-423 RGDDDAE
+423 RPGDDAE

-439 SDGRGLRFEPLRS
+439 SEGRGLRFEPLRS
-452 ELFEPTAVKLIGR
+452 ELFEPASVRLIGR
-465 GTRDPRRDE
+465 GTRDPRHDE
-474 DSPEGPAWLDLR
+474 DGPDGPAWLDLR
-486 LRNRALHEVL
+486 LRNSALHEVL
-496 RLLTMKKAKRRG
+496 RLLTMKKARRRG

-535 GIIAEEELSEVAKG
+535 GIIAEEELCEVAKG

-555 SWLVPSHRLKEYD
+555 SWLVPSYRLKEYD

-573 QYDERDR
+573 EYDERDR
-580 EEKGLRGPKKYPAG
+580 EEKGLRGAKKYPAG

-751 GRRAVYAAEDVAP
+751 GRRAVYAAGDVSP
-764 WKGKAL
+764 HKGRPG
-770 WLNAKDTQTPTPLPF
+770 WLKDKDTQPPKRLPF
-785 RNNEAGG
+785 QDNEAGG
-792 QWQPLP
+792 EALPLP

-813 AVTDASGDAKKL
+813 AVTRASGDAKKL
-825 LGQLAGDGVE
+825 LQELAWDGVE
-835 QLKAW
+835 QLRDW
-840 KKDIL
+840 KKGVL
-845 QKPKRRLNAKS
+845 RKPERKYTKAGAPRVDRKTG
-856 GEPIP
+856 GE
-861 DRTTGHEATSQ
+861 AASQ

-887 SLVVKRMELSEREIA
+887 KLVVKRMELSEREIA
-902 RSIDVWGAGPLGDE
+902 RSIDVWEADPTDE
-916 EYAFLR
+916 EFGFLR
-922 REKGEETGSG
+922 RAEDGVGAT
-932 SNRMS
+932 RLS
-937 KEKVYAEL
+937 KEKVYADL
-945 FEAVGSP
+945 FDAVDTP

-957 QVMNA
+957 QVMDA
-962 WCALWFWPT
+962 WCALWFWPV

-978 GSDAEYAAGAPVV
+978 GTDGEYAAESVDVEELLGGFGEPEAPQAAGKEARPSGGAEVAPAVSKPVPRFV
-991 GRAGITNFEGLLEA
+991 EAGLL
-1005 GAGGVGTSA
+1005 
-1014 TSPVVPEGRSLA
+1014 
-1026 VPETTGLSHGDSE
+1026 
-1039 SEPRLIEADFLFPM
+1039 FQM
-1053 AGDQIALSEE
+1053 AGDQPSLDE
-1063 AVESSADIQFGK
+1063 ANMAAEGDYFYEVQKAGGVPKQRGK
-1075 VLKAKPRRDNRKER
+1075 ASGPAPK
-1089 VVVRRRPIIPL
+1089 RRRPVIPL

-1106 IDFLESMLGTG
+1106 LDFLESMLGTG
-1117 PVPESITFASELD
+1117 PVPDASIGSALDSLEELKN
-1130 TLESLAEYENF
+1130 YEALLL
-1141 VQDELGMDRRDPEM
+1141 DEMWMDRLDPET
-1155 RYPWMRVVRD
+1155 RYPWMRGVRE
-1165 IAEKQGFLHWE
+1165 IAEEQGFLHWE

-1199 QPQWKEN
+1199 RPQWKEN
-1206 AVLAEFE
+1206 PVLAEFD
-1213 PWFMLTEKPPAAE
+1213 PWFMLTEKPQAE
-1226 KQRRRVA
+1226 EKMRRRTA
-1233 ELAKAE
+1233 ELATPQ
-1239 VVTYALGEVTAMVT
+1239 VVAYALQEVTSTATVAGY
-1253 LADYLSASQVYPL
+1253 LAAPHVYPL
-1266 ISGTKPDLY
+1266 LSGSQPDLY
-1275 RAFMCQMWDHTA
+1275 RAFMCQVWGH
-1287 AFGST
+1287 GSVAGIM

-1297 DTHFT
+1297 DSHFT
-1302 GVKEA
+1302 GDEG
-1307 ALREAAYRRLRMH
+1307 ALREAAYRRLRVH
-1320 GDFVNA
+1320 GDFFNP
-1326 GNRFFPPPVG
+1326 GHRFFPRPVG
-1336 RSSHFGVHIYGTCGK
+1336 ESTHFGVHVYGPPGE
-1351 IDFKH
+1351 IEFEH
-1356 LSWLFAVDALRL
+1356 LSWLVSVNALRI
-1368 SEAHDG
+1368 SSQHDG
-1374 KGDAPGVKFDGDWD
+1374 SGEGPGIRYRGGAYDE
-1388 GRPHSKRV
+1388 RPHLRRV
-1396 FRVTSDVLSHWQKLS
+1396 IHVNTETLYVW
-1411 GERNVPAEQARL
+1411 GRL
-1423 LTPVSTAE
+1423 LGEEHVRVGRTRLLFPVSTEE
-1431 NPAISVLAGYPLRLG
+1431 NSAIAALADYPLRLDVFG
-1446 TLPQITVGFDEGAS
+1446 PQISRGYDESGA
-1460 KKPTYGPSGNQSLID
+1460 KKENLIE
-1475 YNKNLKGG
+1475 YNRIDPGTG
-1483 EDFYAASWGDVIL
+1483 VEYQPEDWQNVIL
-1496 KGPQIGVA
+1496 KGPQLGVA
-1504 NPFFKQPSQG
+1504 TAAFKRHDANSNDPYG
-1514 GGEVQGL
+1514 ADLVQ
-1521 NHLELSPD
+1521 LSPEY
-1529 AVPESEYRRAAD
+1529 VPDTAYVIAKGRYAEYLAM
-1541 EVTYRNEQDRW
+1541 QDRW
-1552 LDHAELR
+1552 LDHVEIE
-1559 RLRSSDEEIQ
+1559 RLRTSEEEIREVTEQ
-1569 KVRLMLAEGLS
+1569 LAEKLDCALS
-1580 CQSEEV
+1580 EV
-1586 SFESV
+1586 LYESV
-1591 DEVFVKQATKP
+1591 DDVFKVRSARRYTT
-1602 FTEFHRLAWRKM
+1602 FYRAAWREM

-1620 RALYAAL
+1620 RSLYTALI
-1627 LPPKAAHVDGLFSLT
+1627 PPGAAHIHAVRSAQVASDR
-1642 MPTNEDTALVS
+1642 DTALLAGLWS
-1653 GFWASLPLDYFL
+1653 ALPVDYLLRIAGVRHLDVA
-1665 RTTNRSQLQFAGAR
+1665 QAR
-1679 SMPAP
+1679 RLPAP
-1684 ASGHPL
+1684 HGAHPL
-1690 APALLL
+1690 ASALLL
-1696 RTLRLNC
+1696 RSLRLNC
-1703 LTTAY
+1703 LTAAY
-1708 ADFWKEL
+1708 AELWQKL
-1715 HDSNWTDHEPWA
+1715 HDPKWADFEPWA
-1727 RPWPLMSTKLN
+1727 RAWPSMTIQLHECG
-1738 DTTPTWQRDTPLRTE
+1738 PIWQSDTPLRTE

-1765 LVAVWLGIDADT
+1765 LVAVWLGMDADA
-1777 LITMY
+1777 LIAAY
-1782 RARFPIMQD
+1782 RGRFPVLQKYET
-1791 FDRVTWFDAAERKI
+1791 VTWFDTKGWKL
-1805 AGDRYT
+1805 AGDART
-1811 YGHDQDKDHWK
+1811 VGWRQTKETWK

-1837 EDPASNS
+1837 ADPANNP
-1844 APQTPTPDG
+1844 APQTPVPDG
-1853 YTAPFYKANRETEM
+1853 YTAPFYKADRETEM

-1873 FKKRLDEAVAAGKWD
+1873 FQKRLDDAVAAGEWD